1 MYRRKGRILA
11 GLLAMVLV
19 FTSGGVSVLAD
30 ETDDQVYTAGLCEH
44 HQEHTADCGYDEAT
58 GTPCTYECDIC
69 GSDASDGEKTD
80 QNGSGQNTG
89 SEDGENT
96 EDTSEDTTSGG
107 AATAGDT
114 ADKTGTDET
123 ANAAMITDWSWIDED
138 GILQEND
145 GVWGIGVPGA
155 SEDDP
160 LTQDALLEML
170 PKQINA
176 TLSDGSDVT
185 IDLTWDLSAIPE
197 EGVWNGEYTVSASV
211 DKTYSVS
218 KDISAFRVIV
228 TAGGSENYAASPDN
242 LANGRVEGIS
252 PQGTTINVFD
262 YWQTDDAEPAGDYES
277 DRDHGINKNT
287 VLKFGSGMATSSGD
301 NATKDNVNAYTS
313 SEQVRQGIVNQT
325 LTDGYPS
332 LSNAVD
338 DSQSSLDYLFSP
350 SVAHEGKASYRDADG
365 LLQVD
370 DEGYFYYDSIKTFAE
385 LDRETADFTL
395 YEGNYY
401 SRKNKDKLGDGEVG
415 GAVAAYG
422 TSPDGQ
428 FFPFNPAS
436 EVYKNAEE
444 GNGISLDPDK
454 KSNTM
459 QHYFG
464 LTMSTRFVQQD
475 GGYTDSTRNTAVT
488 YEFSGDDDV
497 WVFIDGVL
505 VADLGGIHDRA
516 SLKIDFSTGKIVI
529 NEGTNHVKTST
540 LHQQFSNAR
549 KQNSTKWSEDNS
561 DTFADGTYHTLNFYY
576 LERGGSDSNM
586 SLKFN
591 LVSIP
596 ASGIIKVDQAGNY
609 IRGAEFVLYK
619 ADEDYQYNEETDAVC
634 RGTTDSNGELIFT
647 KINDAGSEEP
657 VSLGEL
663 YSQKIYNLVLAEEMT
678 PAGYR
683 SSGEMHIRL
692 ARSAGEEVFALSEN
706 QWDTGAY
713 ASGNVRVQADAE
725 LTVNKG
731 GGTDKVDAGAG
742 TLFAVVLKRQDM
754 ETNIDVASNWR
765 AVYGD
770 PLSGWHV
777 AESADESGGNDTLAG
792 IITAA
797 QEDQHIFTLQ
807 QSGSYEVDIND
818 LPGDI
823 ETYYY
828 VISGGDEEKN
838 TKAEY
843 TVGYYFT
850 EADSLA
856 GATVDNTYRVVSQDF
871 DRIFSVNLYVPN
883 IQNNLYV
890 QKLDENGQPV
900 SAGADGSGS
909 ATFTLYL
916 QDGVTIKNDGTY
928 TVAERTQSYSV
939 DTSDMKTPLPLT
951 GGAMFTRIPNGT
963 YYLIETKAPEGY
975 EKSSEIIPVVVDN
988 TGIYADAG
996 GAGDDVSV
1004 QRGVGSIV
1012 HSMIQFAT
1020 DDDIDA
1026 TLHNIKADLY
1036 TAPSA
1041 SGIPSDENGWGKVNN
1056 EGQELHLQFQE
1067 DSETLNYRVESDS
1080 SYGYFT
1086 IDEGWSK
1093 LKIYQCLTHYETDSP
1108 RTDLDNQ
1115 ELTDLFSGTVVVQ
1128 VRNTRTGNLKISKD
1142 VVNNTGLDGTQT
1154 EFEFTLTGS
1163 VNRNPLNKT
1172 YNAVRTAEGSI
1183 STEAVVF
1190 NAGKAEITLEDR
1202 ESIKIQGLPTGAEI
1216 KIVEE
1221 TYPDYKTTYV
1231 IGTGQAVEKNDAE
1244 VTIPGN
1250 SSDVEVTYTNTYHVE
1265 GSFTFTKTGTAE
1277 DGNSPGPLEGA
1288 TFAVYRLICTTPDA
1302 EGHDHEN
1309 QLISIEDPETG
1320 EVAAEDEGCWE
1331 LVGAPTT
1338 SGTDGVITISGIP
1351 VIENTEYRLAELQAP
1366 PGFTV
1371 PTGQWKLYYD
1381 PADKVFK
1388 PKSGTGNEASIGN
1401 PPAIEKIETGD
1412 EITYQI
1418 MNYRPGELPFSGNT
1432 GIRMFLMIG
1441 GMLMILG
1448 TAGGTGWYLYHRKP
1462 AAVSRHRR
1470 RHRR

>member
-30 ETDDQVYTAGLCEH
+30 ETDDRAYTAGLCEH
-44 HQEHTADCGYDEAT
+44 HPEHTDDCGYDEAT

-69 GSDASDGEKTD
+69 GNDASEGEKTD

-89 SEDGENT
+89 SEDGQNT
-96 EDTSEDTTSGG
+96 EDTLEDTTSGG

-123 ANAAMITDWSWIDED
+123 DNAAMITDWSWIDED

-145 GVWGIGVPGA
+145 GVWEIGVPGA
-155 SEDDP
+155 SEDNP

-170 PKQINA
+170 PEQINA
-176 TLSDGSDVT
+176 TLSDGSEVT
-185 IDLTWDLSAIPE
+185 VDLTWDLSEIPE
-197 EGVWNGEYTVSASV
+197 EGVWSGEYTVSANV
-211 DKTYSVS
+211 DGTYSVS
-218 KDISAFRVIV
+218 EDVSALQVTV
-228 TAGGSENYAASPDN
+228 TAGGGENYASEAN

-262 YWQTDDAEPAGDYES
+262 YWQTDDADPAGDYES

-301 NATKDNVNAYTS
+301 NATKENVNAYTS
-313 SEQVRQGIVNQT
+313 SEQVRQGIVNRS

-332 LSNAVD
+332 LSDAVD
-338 DSQSSLDYLFSP
+338 DSRSSLEYLFSP
-350 SVAHEGKASYRDADG
+350 SVAHEGKASYRDAEG

-370 DEGYFYYDSIKTFAE
+370 DEGYYYYDSIKTFAE
-385 LDRETADFTL
+385 LDRETAKFTL

-401 SRKNKDKLGDGEVG
+401 SQKNEGKLGDGKVG
-415 GAVAAYG
+415 GAVAAAG
-422 TSPDGQ
+422 SSPDGQ
-428 FFPFNPAS
+428 FFPFASAS
-436 EVYKNAEE
+436 EVYKDAED
-444 GNGISLDPDK
+444 GNGISLNPDMNSK
-454 KSNTM
+454 NATI

-475 GGYTDSTRNTAVT
+475 GGFTDNTQKTAVT

-505 VADLGGIHDRA
+505 VADLGGIHDRS
-516 SLKIDFSTGKIVI
+516 SLKIDFSTGEIVI
-529 NEGTNHVKTST
+529 NEGKGQYEKTST
-540 LHQQFSNAR
+540 LHKQFNDAGKES
-549 KQNSTKWSEDNS
+549 STKWSEDDP

-609 IRGAEFVLYK
+609 ISGAEFVLYEAN
-619 ADEDYQYNEETDAVC
+619 ADYEYNKDDVVC
-634 RGTTDSNGELIFT
+634 RGRTDSNGELIFT
-647 KINDAGSEEP
+647 KINDVGAEEP

-663 YSQKIYNLVLAEEMT
+663 YTQGIDNLVLAEETT

-683 SSGEMHIRL
+683 SFGEMHIRL
-692 ARSAGEEVFALSEN
+692 AQSEGGEVFALSEN

-725 LTVNKG
+725 LTVNKNG
-731 GGTDKVDAGAG
+731 ETKKVDAATG
-742 TLFAVVLKRQDM
+742 TLFAVVLQRQD
-754 ETNIDVASNWR
+754 TTKPINDASNWR

-777 AESADESGGNDTLAG
+777 VESSDGSGGNDTLAG

-797 QEDQHIFTLQ
+797 KENPHIFTLQ
-807 QSGSYEVDIND
+807 QSGSYDVDIND

-828 VISGGDEEKN
+828 VISGDTEKN
-838 TKAEY
+838 AKTKY

-850 EADSLA
+850 KADSLS
-856 GATVDNTYRVVSQDF
+856 GATVENTYRVDSEEF

-890 QKLDENGQPV
+890 QKLDKNGQPV

-909 ATFTLYL
+909 ATFTLYS
-916 QDGVTIKNDGTY
+916 QTGVTIHKDGTY
-928 TVAERTQSYSV
+928 TVAEGTQSYSAA
-939 DTSDMKTPLPLT
+939 TSDMTTPLPLT

-996 GAGDDVSV
+996 RAKDDVSV

-1020 DDDIDA
+1020 NDDIDA

-1036 TAPSA
+1036 TAA
-1041 SGIPSDENGWGKVNN
+1041 SGSGLPTDESGWKSTTENA
-1056 EGQELHLQFQE
+1056 LHLQFQE
-1067 DSETLNYRVESDS
+1067 GAETLNYREEDD

-1093 LKIYQCLTHYETDSP
+1093 LKIYQCLDHNNTGSP
-1108 RTDLDNQ
+1108 REELEDDQ
-1115 ELTDLFSGTVVVQ
+1115 ELTNLFSGTVVVQ
-1128 VRNTRTGNLKISKD
+1128 VRNTSTGNLKISKD

-1154 EFEFTLTGS
+1154 EFKFTLTGS
-1163 VNRNPLNKT
+1163 VNRNPLNRT
-1172 YNAVRTAEGSI
+1172 YNAVRTADGST
-1183 STEAVVF
+1183 SAEAVVF

-1202 ESIKIQGLPTGAEI
+1202 ESIEIQGLPTDTKIG
-1216 KIVEE
+1216 IVEE

-1231 IGTGQAVEKNDAE
+1231 IGTGQPAEGNGAE
-1244 VTIPGN
+1244 VIIPGN
-1250 SSDVEVTYTNTYHVE
+1250 SSGVEVTYTNTYHVE

-1277 DGNSPGPLEGA
+1277 EGSSPGPLEGA
-1288 TFAVYRLICTTPDA
+1288 TFAVYRLICTTPNE
-1302 EGHDHEN
+1302 EGHDHKN
-1309 QLISIEDPETG
+1309 QLISIADPDKGT
-1320 EVAAEDEGCWE
+1320 VAAEDEGCWE
-1331 LVGAPTT
+1331 LVGTPMT
-1338 SGTDGVITISGIP
+1338 SRPDGVITISGIP

-1381 PADKVFK
+1381 SADKVFK
-1388 PKSGTGNEASIGN
+1388 PKSGTGNDASIGN
-1401 PPAIEKIETGD
+1401 PPAIEEDETSGTIKYKIR
-1412 EITYQI
+1412 
-1418 MNYRPGELPFSGNT
+1418 NYRPGELPFSGNT
-1432 GIRMFLMIG
+1432 GIRMFLIIG
-1441 GMLMILG
+1441 GALMLCG
-1448 TAGGTGWYLYHRKP
+1448 AAGGTGWYLYQRKAP
-1462 AAVSRHRR
+1462 AARR
-1470 RHRR
+1470 RRKR

>member
-1 MYRRKGRILA
+1 MRMRQMIGLIRPDSASIIRNIQMIAAMMKRQGLRAHMNVISAAVMLLMGRRR
-11 GLLAMVLV
+11 
-19 FTSGGVSVLAD
+19 TRTVSVRIQ
-30 ETDDQVYTAGLCEH
+30 DQKM
-44 HQEHTADCGYDEAT
+44 D
-58 GTPCTYECDIC
+58 
-69 GSDASDGEKTD
+69 K
-80 QNGSGQNTG
+80 
-89 SEDGENT
+89 NT

-155 SEDDP
+155 SEDNP

-197 EGVWNGEYTVSASV
+197 EGVWSGEYTVSANV
-211 DKTYSVS
+211 DGTYSVS
-218 KDISAFRVIV
+218 EDMSALQVTV
-228 TAGGSENYAASPDN
+228 TAGGGENYASEAN
-242 LANGRVEGIS
+242 LANGRVDGIS

-262 YWQTDDAEPAGDYES
+262 YWQTDDTEPAGDYES

-287 VLKFGSGMATSSGD
+287 VLKFGSGMGETAGDGAT
-301 NATKDNVNAYTS
+301 NNNVNEYTK
-313 SEQVRQGIVNQT
+313 SEQVRQGIVNRT

-332 LSNAVD
+332 LSDAVD
-338 DSQSSLDYLFSP
+338 ASQSSLDYLFSP
-350 SVAHEGKASYRDADG
+350 SVAHEGKASYRDAEG

-401 SRKNKDKLGDGEVG
+401 SQKNKDKLGDGEVG

-444 GNGISLDPDK
+444 GNGISLDPYK

-475 GGYTDSTRNTAVT
+475 GGYTDSTKDTAVT

-516 SLKIDFSTGKIVI
+516 SLKIDFSNGDIVI
-529 NEGTNHVKTST
+529 NQGTGHVKTST
-540 LHQQFSNAR
+540 LLDQFEAAEKES
-549 KQNSTKWSEDNS
+549 STSWSGN
-561 DTFADGTYHTLNFYY
+561 TFADGTYHTLNFYY

-609 IRGAEFVLYK
+609 IPGAEFVLYEAN
-619 ADEDYQYNEETDAVC
+619 ADYKYNKDDVVCSGRTDI
-634 RGTTDSNGELIFT
+634 NGELIFT
-647 KINDAGSEEP
+647 QINDAGAEVP

-663 YSQKIYNLVLAEEMT
+663 YTTQGIHNLVLAEETT

-683 SSGEMHIRL
+683 SFGEMHIRL
-692 ARSAGEEVFALSEN
+692 AQSEGGAVFALSEN
-706 QWDTGAY
+706 QWDSGAY
-713 ASGNVRVQADAE
+713 ASGNVRVQAKAQ
-725 LTVNKG
+725 LTLNKN
-731 GGTDKVDAGAG
+731 GGTETVDAATG
-742 TLFAVVLKRQDM
+742 TLFAVVLQRQDTTKPIND
-754 ETNIDVASNWR
+754 ESNWR

-777 AESADESGGNDTLAG
+777 VESSDGSGGNDTLAG

-797 QEDQHIFTLQ
+797 KENPHIFTLQ
-807 QSGSYEVDIND
+807 QSGRYDVDIND

-828 VISGGDEEKN
+828 VISGDAEKN
-838 TKAEY
+838 AKTKY

-850 EADSLA
+850 QADSLSK
-856 GATVDNTYRVVSQDF
+856 ATVDNTYRVDSEDF

-890 QKLDENGQPV
+890 QKLDKNGQPV

-909 ATFTLYL
+909 ATFTLYS
-916 QDGVTIKNDGTY
+916 QDDVTIHEDGTY
-928 TVAERTQSYSV
+928 TVAERTQSYSAA
-939 DTSDMKTPLPLT
+939 TSDMTTPLPLT
-951 GGAMFTRIPNGT
+951 GGAMFTRIPNGE

-975 EKSSEIIPVVVDN
+975 KKSTNIVQVIVNN
-988 TGIYADAG
+988 TGVYANAG
-996 GAGDDVSV
+996 KAEDDITV

-1036 TAPSA
+1036 TAA
-1041 SGIPSDENGWGKVNN
+1041 SGSGLPTDESGWKSTK
-1056 EGQELHLQFQE
+1056 EEKLHLRFQKGA
-1067 DSETLNYRVESDS
+1067 ETLNYRKEDD

-1093 LKIYQCLTHYETDSP
+1093 LKIYQCWDHNKTESP
-1108 RTDLDNQ
+1108 KEQLEADQ
-1115 ELTDLFSGTVVVQ
+1115 ELTNLFSGTVVVQ
-1128 VRNTRTGNLKISKD
+1128 VRNTSTGNLKISKD
-1142 VVNNTGLDGTQT
+1142 VVNNTGLEGTQT
-1154 EFEFTLTGS
+1154 KFKFTLTGS
-1163 VNRNPLNKT
+1163 VNVNPLNKT
-1172 YNAVRTAEGSI
+1172 YNAVRTADGST
-1183 STEAVVF
+1183 STETVTVVF
-1190 NAGKAEITLEDR
+1190 NAGEAEITLEDG
-1202 ESIKIQGLPTGAEI
+1202 ESIEIQGLPTNTEI
-1216 KIVEE
+1216 EIVEE

-1231 IGTGQAVEKNDAE
+1231 IGTGQPAEGNDAD

-1277 DGNSPGPLEGA
+1277 EGSSQGPLEGA

-1302 EGHDHEN
+1302 EGHDHKD
-1309 QLISIEDPETG
+1309 QLISIADPETG
-1320 EVAAEDEGCWE
+1320 AVAGEDKGCWE
-1331 LVGAPTT
+1331 LVGTPMT
-1338 SGTDGVITISGIP
+1338 SGPDGVITISGIP

-1388 PKSGTGNEASIGN
+1388 PKSGTGNDASIGN
-1401 PPAIEKIETGD
+1401 PPAIEEDKTSGTIEYKIR
-1412 EITYQI
+1412 
-1418 MNYRPGELPFSGNT
+1418 NYRPGELPFSGNT
-1432 GIRMFLMIG
+1432 GIRMFLIIG
-1441 GMLMILG
+1441 GALMLCG
-1448 TAGGTGWYLYHRKP
+1448 AAGGTGWYLYQRKAP
-1462 AAVSRHRR
+1462 AARR
-1470 RHRR
+1470 RRKR

>member
-1 MYRRKGRILA
+1 MYRRKGCILA
-11 GLLAMVLV
+11 GLLAMALV

-30 ETDDQVYTAGLCEH
+30 ETDDRAYTAGLCEH
-44 HQEHTADCGYDEAT
+44 HPEHTDDCGYDEAA

-89 SEDGENT
+89 SEDGQNT

-107 AATAGDT
+107 AATAGD
-114 ADKTGTDET
+114 T

-155 SEDDP
+155 SEDNP

-197 EGVWNGEYTVSASV
+197 EGVWSGEYTVSANV
-211 DKTYSVS
+211 DGTYSVS
-218 KDISAFRVIV
+218 EDMSALQVTV
-228 TAGGSENYAASPDN
+228 TAGGGENYASEAN
-242 LANGRVEGIS
+242 LANGRVDGIS

-262 YWQTDDAEPAGDYES
+262 YWQTDDADPAGDDEL

-287 VLKFGSGMATSSGD
+287 VLKFGSGMGETAGDSATD
-301 NATKDNVNAYTS
+301 NNVNDYTQ
-313 SEQVRQGIVNQT
+313 SEQVRQGIVNRT

-332 LSNAVD
+332 LSDKVD
-338 DSQSSLDYLFSP
+338 DSQSSLEYLFSP
-350 SVAHEGKASYRDADG
+350 SVAHEGKASYRDAEG

-385 LDRETADFTL
+385 LDRETAKFTL

-401 SRKNKDKLGDGEVG
+401 SQTNEDKLGDEEVG
-415 GAVAAYG
+415 GAVAAAG

-428 FFPFNPAS
+428 FFPFASAS
-436 EVYKNAEE
+436 EVYKDAED
-444 GNGISLDPDK
+444 GNGISLNPHIDSK
-454 KSNTM
+454 NATI

-475 GGYTDSTRNTAVT
+475 GGYTDSTKDTAVT

-516 SLKIDFSTGKIVI
+516 SLKIDFSTGEIVI

-540 LHQQFSNAR
+540 LHQQFSNAG
-549 KQNSTKWSEDNS
+549 KESSTKWSEDNQN
-561 DTFADGTYHTLNFYY
+561 TFADGTYHTLNFYY
-576 LERGGSDSNM
+576 LERGGTDSNM

-591 LVSIP
+591 LVSVP

-609 IRGAEFVLYK
+609 IPGAEFVLYK
-619 ADEDYQYNEETDAVC
+619 ADEHYQYNEDTDAVC

-647 KINDAGSEEP
+647 KINDAGAEVP

-663 YSQKIYNLVLAEEMT
+663 YTTQGIHNLVLAEETT

-683 SSGEMHIRL
+683 SFGEMHIRL
-692 ARSAGEEVFALSEN
+692 AQSAGGEVFALSEN

-713 ASGNVRVQADAE
+713 ASGNVRVWADAE
-725 LTVNKG
+725 LTVNKS
-731 GGTDKVDAGAG
+731 GGTATVNTADG
-742 TLFAVVLKRQDM
+742 TLFAVVLQRQD
-754 ETNIDVASNWR
+754 TTKPINDASNWR

-777 AESADESGGNDTLAG
+777 VESSDGSGGNDTLAG

-797 QEDQHIFTLQ
+797 KENPHIFTLQ
-807 QSGSYEVDIND
+807 QSGSYDVDIND

-828 VISGGDEEKN
+828 VISGDKN
-838 TKAEY
+838 AKTEY

-850 EADSLA
+850 EAESLS
-856 GATVDNTYRVVSQDF
+856 GATVGNTYRVDSEDF
-871 DRIFSVNLYVPN
+871 ERIFSVNLYVPN

-909 ATFTLYL
+909 ATFTLYS
-916 QDGVTIKNDGTY
+916 QDDVTKHEDGTY

-939 DTSDMKTPLPLT
+939 DTSDMTTPLPLT
-951 GGAMFTRIPNGT
+951 GGAMFTRIPNGA
-963 YYLIETKAPEGY
+963 YYLIETRAPEGY

-1020 DDDIDA
+1020 NDDIDA

-1036 TAPSA
+1036 TADSGSGLPTDESGWKSA
-1041 SGIPSDENGWGKVNN
+1041 TEEK
-1056 EGQELHLQFQE
+1056 LHLRFQE
-1067 DSETLNYRVESDS
+1067 GADTLNYREEDD

-1093 LKIYQCLTHYETDSP
+1093 LKIYQCLYHNNTESP
-1108 RTDLDNQ
+1108 KEELEKDQ
-1115 ELTDLFSGTVVVQ
+1115 ELTNLFSGTVVVQ
-1128 VRNTRTGNLKISKD
+1128 VRNTSTGNLKISKD
-1142 VVNNTGLDGTQT
+1142 VVNNTGLEGTQT
-1154 EFEFTLTGS
+1154 EFKFTLTGR
-1163 VNRNPLNKT
+1163 VNGNQLNKT
-1172 YNAVRTAEGSI
+1172 YNAVRTADGST
-1183 STEAVVF
+1183 STETVTVVF
-1190 NAGKAEITLEDR
+1190 NAGKAEITLEDGK
-1202 ESIKIQGLPTGAEI
+1202 SIEIQGLPTGAGIE
-1216 KIVEE
+1216 IVED
-1221 TYPDYKTTYV
+1221 TYQDYKTTYV
-1231 IGTGQAVEKNDAE
+1231 IGNGQPAERNDAD
-1244 VTIPGN
+1244 VAITGD
-1250 SSDVEVTYTNTYHVE
+1250 SDVEVTYTNTYHVE

-1277 DGNSPGPLEGA
+1277 EGSSPGPLEGA

-1302 EGHDHEN
+1302 EGHDHKD
-1309 QLISIEDPETG
+1309 QLISIADPETG
-1320 EVAAEDEGCWE
+1320 AVAGEDKGCWE
-1331 LVGAPTT
+1331 LVGTPMT
-1338 SGTDGVITISGIP
+1338 SGTNGVITISGIP
-1351 VIENTEYRLAELQAP
+1351 VIENTEYRLAELQVP

-1381 PADKVFK
+1381 PANKVFK
-1388 PKSGTGNEASIGN
+1388 PKSGTGNDASIGN
-1401 PPAIEKIETGD
+1401 PPAIEEYKTSGTIEYKIR
-1412 EITYQI
+1412 
-1418 MNYRPGELPFSGNT
+1418 NYRPGELPFSGNT
-1432 GIRMFLMIG
+1432 GIRMFLIIG
-1441 GMLMILG
+1441 GALMLCG
-1448 TAGGTGWYLYHRKP
+1448 AAGGTGWYLYQRKAP
-1462 AAVSRHRR
+1462 AARR
-1470 RHRR
+1470 RRKR

>member
-30 ETDDQVYTAGLCEH
+30 ETDDRAYTAGLCEH
-44 HQEHTADCGYDEAT
+44 HPEHTDDCGYDEAT

-69 GSDASDGEKTD
+69 GNDASEGEKTD

-89 SEDGENT
+89 SEDGQNT
-96 EDTSEDTTSGG
+96 EDTLEDTTSGG

-123 ANAAMITDWSWIDED
+123 DNAAMITDWSWIDED

-197 EGVWNGEYTVSASV
+197 EGVWSGDYTVSANV
-211 DKTYSVS
+211 DGTYSVS
-218 KDISAFRVIV
+218 EDVPALQVTV
-228 TAGGSENYAASPDN
+228 TAGGGENYASEDN

-262 YWQTDDAEPAGDYES
+262 YWQTDNAEPAGDYES

-287 VLKFGSGMATSSGD
+287 VLKFGSGMGQSSGGI
-301 NATKDNVNAYTS
+301 ATDRNVNDYTL
-313 SEQVRQGIVNQT
+313 SEQVRQGIVNRT

-338 DSQSSLDYLFSP
+338 DSQSSLEYLFSP
-350 SVAHEGKASYRDADG
+350 SVAHEGKASYRDAEG

-370 DEGYFYYDSIKTFAE
+370 DEGYYYYDSIKTFAE
-385 LDRETADFTL
+385 LDRETAKFTL

-401 SRKNKDKLGDGEVG
+401 SQKNKDKLGDGEVG
-415 GAVAAYG
+415 GAVAAG
-422 TSPDGQ
+422 GNSPDGQ
-428 FFPFNPAS
+428 FFPFASAS
-436 EVYKNAEE
+436 EVYEDAQD
-444 GNGISLDPDK
+444 GISLNPK
-454 KSNTM
+454 INSKLQTM

-516 SLKIDFSTGKIVI
+516 SLKIDFSTGEIVI
-529 NEGTNHVKTST
+529 NQGTGHVKTST
-540 LHQQFSNAR
+540 LLAQFEAAR
-549 KQNSTKWSEDNS
+549 KESSTSWSGN
-561 DTFADGTYHTLNFYY
+561 TFADGTYHTLNFYY

-619 ADEDYQYNEETDAVC
+619 ADEHYQYNEDTDAVC

-663 YSQKIYNLVLAEEMT
+663 YSQKIYNLVLAEETT

-683 SSGEMHIRL
+683 SFGEMHIRL
-692 ARSAGEEVFALSEN
+692 AQSEGGEVFALSEN

-713 ASGNVRVQADAE
+713 ASGNVRVQADAQ
-725 LTVNKG
+725 LTVNKSG
-731 GGTDKVDAGAG
+731 VTETVNTADG
-742 TLFAVVLKRQDM
+742 TLFAVVLQRQD
-754 ETNIDVASNWR
+754 TNQPINDASNWR

-777 AESADESGGNDTLAG
+777 VESSDGSGGNDTLAG

-797 QEDQHIFTLQ
+797 KENPHIFTLQ
-807 QSGSYEVDIND
+807 QSGSYDVDIND

-828 VISGGDEEKN
+828 VISGDTEKN
-838 TKAEY
+838 AKTKY

-850 EADSLA
+850 KADSLS
-856 GATVDNTYRVVSQDF
+856 GATVENTYRVDSEEF

-909 ATFTLYL
+909 ATFTLYARA
-916 QDGVTIKNDGTY
+916 GVTIKNDGSYEVEPGTVSY
-928 TVAERTQSYSV
+928 TET
-939 DTSDMKTPLPLT
+939 TSDMTTPLPLT

-975 EKSSEIIPVVVDN
+975 EKSSEIIPVVVNN

-1020 DDDIDA
+1020 NDDIDA

-1036 TAPSA
+1036 TAD
-1041 SGIPSDENGWGKVNN
+1041 SGSGLPTDESGWNGAT
-1056 EGQELHLQFQE
+1056 EEELHLQFQE
-1067 DSETLNYRVESDS
+1067 GAETLNYREEDD

-1093 LKIYQCLTHYETDSP
+1093 LKIYQCLYHNKTGSP
-1108 RTDLDNQ
+1108 REELEDDQ
-1115 ELTDLFSGTVVVQ
+1115 ELTNLFSGTVVVQ
-1128 VRNTRTGNLKISKD
+1128 VRNTSTGNLKISKD
-1142 VVNNTGLDGTQT
+1142 VVNNTGLEGTQT
-1154 EFEFTLTGS
+1154 EFKFTLTGS
-1163 VNRNPLNKT
+1163 VKENPLNRT
-1172 YNAVRTAEGSI
+1172 YNAVRTADEST
-1183 STEAVVF
+1183 STETVVF
-1190 NAGKAEITLEDR
+1190 KDGKAEITLEDGK
-1202 ESIKIQGLPTGAEI
+1202 SIEIQGLPTGAEI
-1216 KIVEE
+1216 VIVED
-1221 TYPDYKTTYV
+1221 TYQDYKTTYV
-1231 IGTGQAVEKNDAE
+1231 IGTGQPAKGNDAE
-1244 VTIPGN
+1244 VTIPGD

-1277 DGNSPGPLEGA
+1277 EGSSPGPLGGA
-1288 TFAVYRLICTTPDA
+1288 KFAVYRLICTTPGA

-1309 QLISIEDPETG
+1309 QLISIENPATG
-1320 EVAAEDEGCWE
+1320 EVAGEDKGCWE
-1331 LVGAPTT
+1331 LVGTPMT
-1338 SGTDGVITISGIP
+1338 SGQDGVITISGIP

-1381 PADKVFK
+1381 SADKVFK
-1388 PKSGTGNEASIGN
+1388 PKSGTGNDASIGN
-1401 PPAIEKIETGD
+1401 PPAIEEDETSGTIKYKIR
-1412 EITYQI
+1412 
-1418 MNYRPGELPFSGNT
+1418 NYRPGELPFSGNT
-1432 GIRMFLMIG
+1432 GIRMFLIIG
-1441 GMLMILG
+1441 GALMLCG
-1448 TAGGTGWYLYHRKP
+1448 AAGGTGWYLYQRKAP
-1462 AAVSRHRR
+1462 AARR
-1470 RHRR
+1470 RRKR

>member
-30 ETDDQVYTAGLCEH
+30 ETDDQAYTAGLCEH
-44 HQEHTADCGYDEAT
+44 HPEHTDDCGYDEAA

-262 YWQTDDAEPAGDYES
+262 YWQTDATEPDGDYNG
-277 DRDHGINKNT
+277 DRNHGINT
-287 VLKFGSGMATSSGD
+287 GTPFKFGASMGEDQTGTTTPENM
-301 NATKDNVNAYTS
+301 NYWTKSVD
-313 SEQVRQGIVNQT
+313 VRRGIVNNT
-325 LTDGYPS
+325 LTDGYPT
-332 LSNAVD
+332 LSNTVAGD
-338 DSQSSLDYLFSP
+338 GKSLDYLFDP
-350 SVAHEGKASYRDADG
+350 TVPHVGKASYSDAEG

-370 DEGYFYYDSIKTFAE
+370 EEGYFYYDSIKNFAE
-385 LDRETADFTL
+385 FDRNTHQFTL
-395 YEGNYY
+395 YEGKYISEDN
-401 SRKNKDKLGDGEVG
+401 REQLGDPYVG
-415 GAVAAYG
+415 GAVKATGA
-422 TSPDGQ
+422 SPDGQ
-428 FFPFNPAS
+428 FFPFVSAADVYTDTDDGKIALNP
-436 EVYKNAEE
+436 EVQS
-444 GNGISLDPDK
+444 G
-454 KSNTM
+454 TRT
-459 QHYFG
+459 HYFG
-464 LTMSTRFVQQD
+464 LTMSTRFIQQD
-475 GGYTDSTRNTAVT
+475 GGHTDDNVPVT

-516 SLKIDFSTGKIVI
+516 SMKIDFSTGAIVI
-529 NEGTNHVKTST
+529 NEGTDYAKSST
-540 LHQQFSNAR
+540 LFAQFEAAGR
-549 KQNSTKWSEDNS
+549 KGSTSWNGN
-561 DTFADGTYHTLNFYY
+561 TFADRTYHTLNFFY
-576 LERGGSDSNM
+576 LERGATDSNM

-591 LVSIP
+591 LVTVP
-596 ASGIIKVDQAGNY
+596 ESGIIKVDQAGNY
-609 IRGAEFVLYK
+609 VPGATFVLYK
-619 ADEDYQYNEETDAVC
+619 ANADYEYNSEDVVC

-663 YSQKIYNLVLAEEMT
+663 YSQKIYNLVLAEETT

-692 ARSAGEEVFALSEN
+692 AQSAGEEVFALSEN

-713 ASGNVRVQADAE
+713 ASGNVRVQAKAQ
-725 LTVNKG
+725 LTLNKN
-731 GGTDKVDAGAG
+731 GGTETVDAAEG
-742 TLFAVVLKRQDM
+742 TLFAVVLQRQD
-754 ETNIDVASNWR
+754 TTQPIDAASNWR

-777 AESADESGGNDTLAG
+777 VESSDGSGGNDTLVG

-797 QEDQHIFTLQ
+797 KENPHIFKLQ
-807 QSGSYEVDIND
+807 QSGSYDVDIND

-828 VISGGDEEKN
+828 VISGDKN
-838 TKAEY
+838 AKTEY

-856 GATVDNTYRVVSQDF
+856 GATVDNTYRVVSQGF

-890 QKLDENGQPV
+890 QKLDEYGQPV

-1020 DDDIDA
+1020 NDDIDA

-1036 TAPSA
+1036 TAD
-1041 SGIPSDENGWGKVNN
+1041 SGSGLPTDESGWKSTR
-1056 EGQELHLQFQE
+1056 EEKLHLRFQE
-1067 DSETLNYRVESDS
+1067 GADTLNYREEDDS
-1080 SYGYFT
+1080 YRYFT

-1093 LKIYQCLTHYETDSP
+1093 LKIYQCLDHNKTESP
-1108 RTDLDNQ
+1108 KEELEKDQ
-1115 ELTDLFSGTVVVQ
+1115 ELTNLFSGTVVVQ
-1128 VRNTRTGNLKISKD
+1128 VRNTSTGNLKISKD
-1142 VVNNTGLDGTQT
+1142 VVNNTGLEGTQT
-1154 EFEFTLTGS
+1154 EFKFTLTGS
-1163 VNRNPLNKT
+1163 VNEKPLNKT
-1172 YNAVRTAEGSI
+1172 YNAVRTAADGST
-1183 STEAVVF
+1183 STETVTVVF

-1231 IGTGQAVEKNDAE
+1231 IGTGQPAEGNDAD
-1244 VTIPGN
+1244 VAITGD
-1250 SSDVEVTYTNTYHVE
+1250 SDVGVTYTNTYHVE

-1277 DGNSPGPLEGA
+1277 EGSSPGPLEGA
-1288 TFAVYRLICTTPDA
+1288 TFAVYRLICTTPNA

-1309 QLISIEDPETG
+1309 QLISIEDSKTG
-1320 EVAAEDEGCWE
+1320 AVAAEDEGCWE
-1331 LVGAPTT
+1331 LVDKPVT
-1338 SGTDGVITISGIP
+1338 SESGGVIKISDIP

-1366 PGFTV
+1366 LGFTV

-1388 PKSGTGNEASIGN
+1388 PKSGTGNDASIGN
-1401 PPAIEKIETGD
+1401 PPAIEEDKTSGTIEYKIR
-1412 EITYQI
+1412 
-1418 MNYRPGELPFSGNT
+1418 NYRPGELPFSGNT
-1432 GIRMFLMIG
+1432 GIRMFLIIG
-1441 GMLMILG
+1441 GALMLCG
-1448 TAGGTGWYLYHRKP
+1448 AAGGTGWYLYQRKAPP
-1462 AAVSRHRR
+1462 ARR
-1470 RHRR
+1470 RRKR

>member
-11 GLLAMVLV
+11 GLLAMALV

-30 ETDDQVYTAGLCEH
+30 ETDDQAYTAGFCEH
-44 HQEHTADCGYDEAT
+44 HPEHTDDCGYDEAA

-89 SEDGENT
+89 SEDGQNT

-155 SEDDP
+155 SEDNP

-197 EGVWNGEYTVSASV
+197 KGVWSGEYTVSANV
-211 DKTYSVS
+211 DGTYSVS
-218 KDISAFRVIV
+218 EDVPALQVTV
-228 TAGGSENYAASPDN
+228 TAGGGENYASADN

-252 PQGTTINVFD
+252 PQGMTINVFD
-262 YWQTDDAEPAGDYES
+262 YWQTDDADPAGDDES
-277 DRDHGINKNT
+277 NRDRGINKKT
-287 VLKFGSGMATSSGD
+287 VLKFGSGIGETAGEFAT
-301 NATKDNVNAYTS
+301 ADNVNHYTRS
-313 SEQVRQGIVNQT
+313 VQVRQGIVNRT

-332 LSNAVD
+332 LSDKVD
-338 DSQSSLDYLFSP
+338 DSQSSLEYLFSP
-350 SVAHEGKASYRDADG
+350 SVAHKGKASYRDAEG

-370 DEGYFYYDSIKTFAE
+370 DKGYFYYDSIKTFAE
-385 LDRETADFTL
+385 LDRETAKFTL

-401 SRKNKDKLGDGEVG
+401 SQNNEGKLEDGKVG
-415 GAVAAYG
+415 GAVAAAG
-422 TSPDGQ
+422 SSPDGQ
-428 FFPFNPAS
+428 FFPFASAS
-436 EVYKNAEE
+436 EVYKDAED
-444 GNGISLDPDK
+444 GNGISLNPDIDSK
-454 KSNTM
+454 NATI

-475 GGYTDSTRNTAVT
+475 GGYTDSTKSTAVT
-488 YEFSGDDDV
+488 YEFSGDDDM

-516 SLKIDFSTGKIVI
+516 SLKIDFSNGDIVI
-529 NEGTNHVKTST
+529 NQDTEHMKTST
-540 LHQQFSNAR
+540 LYQQFKDAGKES
-549 KQNSTKWSEDNS
+549 STSWSGN
-561 DTFADGTYHTLNFYY
+561 TFADGTYHTFNFYY
-576 LERGGSDSNM
+576 LERGGTDSNM

-596 ASGIIKVDQAGNY
+596 ASGIIKVDQAGKY
-609 IRGAEFVLYK
+609 ISGAEFVLYK
-619 ADEDYQYNEETDAVC
+619 ANKYYQYDEGTDAVC
-634 RGTTDSNGELIFT
+634 SGTTDSSGELIFT
-647 KINDAGSEEP
+647 QKNDAGAEVP

-663 YSQKIYNLVLAEEMT
+663 YTKQGIKYLVLAEETT

-683 SSGEMHIRL
+683 SFGEMRIRL
-692 ARSAGEEVFALSEN
+692 AQSKEREVFALSEN
-706 QWDTGAY
+706 QWDSGAY
-713 ASGNVRVQADAE
+713 ASGNVRVQANAQ
-725 LTVNKG
+725 LTVNKNG
-731 GGTDKVDAGAG
+731 ETKPVDAATG
-742 TLFAVVLKRQDM
+742 TLFAVVLQRQNM
-754 ETNIDVASNWR
+754 TKPIDEASNWR

-777 AESADESGGNDTLAG
+777 VEASDGSGGNDTLAG

-797 QEDQHIFTLQ
+797 KENPHIFKLQ
-807 QSGSYEVDIND
+807 QSGRYDVDIND

-828 VISGGDEEKN
+828 VISDDKN
-838 TKAEY
+838 AKTKY

-850 EADSLA
+850 EEDSLSK
-856 GATVDNTYRVVSQDF
+856 ATVDNTYRVDSENF

-909 ATFTLYL
+909 ATFTLYA
-916 QDGVTIKNDGTY
+916 QAGVIIDEDGTY
-928 TVAERTQSYSV
+928 TVVEGTQSYSEA
-939 DTSDMKTPLPLT
+939 TSDMTTPLPLT
-951 GGAMFTRIPNGT
+951 GGAMFQGIPNGD
-963 YYLIETKAPEGY
+963 YYLIETEAPEGY
-975 EKSSEIIPVVVDN
+975 EKSSKIIPVVVNN

-996 GAGDDVSV
+996 GADDDVSV

-1020 DDDIDA
+1020 EDDIDA

-1036 TAPSA
+1036 TAG
-1041 SGIPSDENGWGKVNN
+1041 SGSDLPTDENGWNGATEN
-1056 EGQELHLQFQE
+1056 ELHLQFQE
-1067 DSETLNYRVESDS
+1067 GAVTLNYRKEDDS
-1080 SYGYFT
+1080 SSYDYFT

-1093 LKIYQCLTHYETDSP
+1093 LKIYQCWDHNITESPKEELETD
-1108 RTDLDNQ
+1108 Q
-1115 ELTDLFSGTVVVQ
+1115 ELTNLFSGTVVVQ
-1128 VRNTRTGNLKISKD
+1128 VRNTSTGNLKISKD
-1142 VVNNTGLDGTQT
+1142 VVNNTGLEGTQT
-1154 EFEFTLTGS
+1154 AFNFALTGS
-1163 VNRNPLNKT
+1163 VNGNPLNKT
-1172 YNAVRTAEGSI
+1172 YNAVRTAADEST
-1183 STEAVVF
+1183 STETVVF
-1190 NAGKAEITLEDR
+1190 KDGKAEITLEDGK
-1202 ESIKIQGLPTGAEI
+1202 SIEIQGLPTGAEI
-1216 KIVEE
+1216 KIVED
-1221 TYPDYKTTYV
+1221 TYQDYKTTYV
-1231 IGTGQAVEKNDAE
+1231 IGTEQPAEGNDAD

-1250 SSDVEVTYTNTYHVE
+1250 PSDVKVIYTNTYHVE

-1277 DGNSPGPLEGA
+1277 EGSIPDPLEGA
-1288 TFAVYRLICTTPDA
+1288 TFAVYRLICTTPNA
-1302 EGHDHEN
+1302 EGHDHKN
-1309 QLISIEDPETG
+1309 QLISIENPETG

-1331 LVGAPTT
+1331 LVGAPMT
-1338 SGTDGVITISGIP
+1338 SGTGGVITISGIP
-1351 VIENTEYRLAELQAP
+1351 VIKNTEYRLAELQAP

-1381 PADKVFK
+1381 SADKVFK
-1388 PKSGTGNEASIGN
+1388 PKSGTGNHASIGN
-1401 PPAIEKIETGD
+1401 PPAIEEDKTSDTIEYKIR
-1412 EITYQI
+1412 
-1418 MNYRPGELPFSGNT
+1418 NYRPGELPFSGNT
-1432 GIRMFLMIG
+1432 GIRMFLIIG
-1441 GMLMILG
+1441 GALILCG
-1448 TAGGTGWYLYHRKP
+1448 AAGSTGWYLYQRKAP
-1462 AAVSRHRR
+1462 AARR
-1470 RHRR
+1470 RRKR

>member
-30 ETDDQVYTAGLCEH
+30 ETDDQAYTAGLCEH
-44 HQEHTADCGYDEAT
+44 HPEHTADCGYDEAA
-58 GTPCTYECDIC
+58 GSPCTYECDIC
-69 GSDASDGEKTD
+69 GNDASEAEKTD
-80 QNGSGQNTG
+80 QNGSGQDTS
-89 SEDGENT
+89 SEDGQST
-96 EDTSEDTTSGG
+96 EDTSKETGSDGTSE
-107 AATAGDT
+107 AGDT
-114 ADKTGTDET
+114 ADKAGTDGSQSD
-123 ANAAMITDWSWIDED
+123 AALITDWSWIDED
-138 GILQEND
+138 GVLQEND
-145 GVWGIGVPGA
+145 GVWEIGVPGA
-155 SEDDP
+155 SEDNP

-170 PKQINA
+170 PEQIRA
-176 TLSDGSDVT
+176 VLSDGSEVT
-185 IDLTWDLSAIPE
+185 ADLTWDLSAIPA
-197 EGVWNGEYTVSASV
+197 EGVWSGDYTVSANV
-211 DKTYSVS
+211 DGTYSVS
-218 KDISAFRVIV
+218 EDVPALQVTV
-228 TAGGSENYAASPDN
+228 TAGGGENYASEDN

-262 YWQTDDAEPAGDYES
+262 YWQTDEAEPAGDYES

-287 VLKFGSGMATSSGD
+287 VLKFGAGMGQTSGD
-301 NATKDNVNAYTS
+301 IAKANNVNHYTGS
-313 SEQVRQGIVNQT
+313 VQVRQGIVNRT

-332 LSNAVD
+332 LSNEVD
-338 DSQSSLDYLFSP
+338 DSQSSLEYLFSP
-350 SVAHEGKASYRDADG
+350 SVDHEGKASYRDAEG

-385 LDRETADFTL
+385 LDRETAKFTL

-401 SRKNKDKLGDGEVG
+401 SQTNKGKLGDEEVG
-415 GAVAAYG
+415 GAVAASG

-428 FFPFNPAS
+428 FFPFASAS
-436 EVYKNAEE
+436 EVYEDAQD
-444 GNGISLDPDK
+444 GNGISLDPDI

-475 GGYTDSTRNTAVT
+475 GGFTDNTRGTPVT

-516 SLKIDFSTGKIVI
+516 SLKIDFSTGEIVI
-529 NEGTNHVKTST
+529 NEGTSHVKTST
-540 LHQQFSNAR
+540 LYQQFRDAGKES
-549 KQNSTKWSEDNS
+549 STNWSED
-561 DTFADGTYHTLNFYY
+561 DLGTFADGTYHTLNFYY
-576 LERGGSDSNM
+576 LERGATDSNM

-591 LVSIP
+591 LVSVP

-609 IRGAEFVLYK
+609 IRGAGFVLYK
-619 ADEDYQYNEETDAVC
+619 ANEHYQYNKDTDVVC

-647 KINDAGSEEP
+647 QINDAGAEVP

-663 YSQKIYNLVLAEEMT
+663 YTQGRIHNLVLAEETT

-683 SSGEMHIRL
+683 SFGEMHIRL
-692 ARSAGEEVFALSEN
+692 AQSAGGEVFALSEN

-713 ASGNVRVQADAE
+713 ASGNVRVQADAQ
-725 LTVNKG
+725 LTVNKSG
-731 GGTDKVDAGAG
+731 VTKIVNTADG
-742 TLFAVVLKRQDM
+742 TLFAVVLQRQD
-754 ETNIDVASNWR
+754 TNQPINDASNWR

-777 AESADESGGNDTLAG
+777 VESSDGSGGNDTLAG

-797 QEDQHIFTLQ
+797 KENPHIFTLQ
-807 QSGSYEVDIND
+807 QSGSYDVDIND

-828 VISGGDEEKN
+828 VISGDTEKDAK
-838 TKAEY
+838 TKY

-850 EADSLA
+850 KADSLS
-856 GATVDNTYRVVSQDF
+856 GATVENTYRVDSEEF

-909 ATFTLYL
+909 ATFTLYS
-916 QDGVTIKNDGTY
+916 QEDVKIKNDGSYEVEPGTVSY
-928 TVAERTQSYSV
+928 TET
-939 DTSDMKTPLPLT
+939 TSDMTTPLPLT

-963 YYLIETKAPEGY
+963 YYLIETEAPEGY

-996 GAGDDVSV
+996 EAGDDVSV

-1020 DDDIDA
+1020 NDDIDA

-1036 TAPSA
+1036 TDA
-1041 SGIPSDENGWGKVNN
+1041 SGSDLPTDESGWESTTENALHFQFL
-1056 EGQELHLQFQE
+1056 EGA
-1067 DSETLNYRVESDS
+1067 ETLNYRKEEDD

-1093 LKIYQCLTHYETDSP
+1093 LKIYQCLYHNNTGSP
-1108 RTDLDNQ
+1108 LEKLEADQ
-1115 ELTDLFSGTVVVQ
+1115 ELTNLFSGTVVVQ
-1128 VRNTRTGNLKISKD
+1128 VRNTSTGNLKISKD
-1142 VVNNTGLDGTQT
+1142 VVNNTGLEGTQT
-1154 EFEFTLTGS
+1154 KFKFTLTGR
-1163 VNRNPLNKT
+1163 VKENPLNRT
-1172 YNAVRTAEGSI
+1172 YNAVRTADESK
-1183 STEAVVF
+1183 STETVVF
-1190 NAGKAEITLEDR
+1190 KDGKAEITLEDG
-1202 ESIKIQGLPTGAEI
+1202 ESIEIQGLPTNTKIE
-1216 KIVEE
+1216 IVED
-1221 TYPDYKTTYV
+1221 TYQDYKTTYV
-1231 IGTGQAVEKNDAE
+1231 IGNGQPAERNDAD
-1244 VTIPGN
+1244 VTITGD
-1250 SSDVEVTYTNTYHVE
+1250 SDVGVTYTNTYHVE

-1277 DGNSPGPLEGA
+1277 EGSIPDPLEGA
-1288 TFAVYRLICTTPDA
+1288 TFAVYRLICTTPDE
-1302 EGHDHEN
+1302 EGHDHKD
-1309 QLISIEDPETG
+1309 QLISIEDPDTG
-1320 EVAAEDEGCWE
+1320 AVAEKDEDCWE
-1331 LVGAPTT
+1331 LVGTPMT
-1338 SGTDGVITISGIP
+1338 SRQDGVITISDIP

-1371 PTGQWKLYYD
+1371 PTGQWKLDYD

-1388 PKSGTGNEASIGN
+1388 PKSGTGNDASIGN
-1401 PPAIEKIETGD
+1401 PPAIEEDKPNGTIEYKIR
-1412 EITYQI
+1412 
-1418 MNYRPGELPFSGNT
+1418 NYRPGELPFSGNT
-1432 GIRMFLMIG
+1432 GIRMFLIIG
-1441 GMLMILG
+1441 GALMLCG
-1448 TAGGTGWYLYHRKP
+1448 AAGGTGWYLYQRKAP
-1462 AAVSRHRR
+1462 AARR
-1470 RHRR
+1470 RRKR

>member
-30 ETDDQVYTAGLCEH
+30 ETDDQAYTAGLCEH
-44 HQEHTADCGYDEAT
+44 HPEHTDDCGYDEAA

-89 SEDGENT
+89 SEDGQNT

-123 ANAAMITDWSWIDED
+123 ANAATIADWSWIDED

-145 GVWGIGVPGA
+145 GVWEIGVPGA
-155 SEDDP
+155 SEDNP

-170 PKQINA
+170 PEQIHA
-176 TLSDGSDVT
+176 VLSDGSEVT

-197 EGVWNGEYTVSASV
+197 EGVWSGDYTVSANV
-211 DKTYSVS
+211 DGTYSASEDVP
-218 KDISAFRVIV
+218 ALQVTV
-228 TAGGSENYAASPDN
+228 TAGGGENYASEDN

-252 PQGTTINVFD
+252 PRGTTINVFD
-262 YWQTDDAEPAGDYES
+262 YWQTDNAEPAGDYES
-277 DRDHGINKNT
+277 DRDHGINT
-287 VLKFGSGMATSSGD
+287 GTPFKFGASMGRDKTGTTTPENMNYWTQSVD
-301 NATKDNVNAYTS
+301 
-313 SEQVRQGIVNQT
+313 VRRGIVNNT
-325 LTDGYPS
+325 LTDGYPT
-332 LSNAVD
+332 LSNTVAGD
-338 DSQSSLDYLFSP
+338 GKSLDYLFDP
-350 SVAHEGKASYRDADG
+350 TVPHVGKASYSDAEG

-370 DEGYFYYDSIKTFAE
+370 EEGYFYYDSIKNFAE
-385 LDRETADFTL
+385 FDRNTHQFTL
-395 YEGNYY
+395 YEGNYI
-401 SRKNKDKLGDGEVG
+401 SEDNQEQLGDPYVG
-415 GAVAAYG
+415 GAVKATG
-422 TSPDGQ
+422 ISPDGQ
-428 FFPFNPAS
+428 FFPFVSAADVYTDTDDGKIALNP
-436 EVYKNAEE
+436 EVQS
-444 GNGISLDPDK
+444 G
-454 KSNTM
+454 TRT
-459 QHYFG
+459 HYFG
-464 LTMSTRFVQQD
+464 LTMSTRFIQQD
-475 GGYTDSTRNTAVT
+475 SGHTDDDVPVT

-516 SLKIDFSTGKIVI
+516 SMKIDFSTGAIVI
-529 NEGTNHVKTST
+529 NEGTEYAKSST
-540 LHQQFSNAR
+540 LLDQFQAAER
-549 KQNSTKWSEDNS
+549 TGSTSWKG
-561 DTFADGTYHTLNFYY
+561 DTFADRTYHTLNFFY
-576 LERGGSDSNM
+576 LERGATDSNM

-591 LVSIP
+591 LVTVP
-596 ASGIIKVDQAGNY
+596 ESGIIKVDQAGNY
-609 IRGAEFVLYK
+609 VPGATFVLYK
-619 ADEDYQYNEETDAVC
+619 ANADYKYNSEDVVC

-647 KINDAGSEEP
+647 EIQDDGSEVP

-663 YSQKIYNLVLAEEMT
+663 YTTQGIHNLVLAEETT

-683 SSGEMHIRL
+683 SFGEMHIRL
-692 ARSAGEEVFALSEN
+692 AQSEGGAVFALSEN
-706 QWDTGAY
+706 QWDSGAY
-713 ASGNVRVQADAE
+713 ASGNVRVQAKAQ
-725 LTVNKG
+725 LTLNKN
-731 GGTDKVDAGAG
+731 GGTETVDAATG
-742 TLFAVVLKRQDM
+742 TLFAVVLQRQD
-754 ETNIDVASNWR
+754 TTQPIDAASNWR
-765 AVYGD
+765 AVYGG

-777 AESADESGGNDTLAG
+777 VGSSDGAGGNDTLAG

-797 QEDQHIFTLQ
+797 KENPHIFTLQ
-807 QSGSYEVDIND
+807 QSGSYDVDIND

-828 VISGGDEEKN
+828 VISGDKN
-838 TKAEY
+838 AKTEY

-1020 DDDIDA
+1020 NDDIDA

-1036 TAPSA
+1036 TAD
-1041 SGIPSDENGWGKVNN
+1041 SGSGLPTDESGWKSTR
-1056 EGQELHLQFQE
+1056 EEKLHLRFQE
-1067 DSETLNYRVESDS
+1067 GADTLNYREEDDS
-1080 SYGYFT
+1080 YRYFT

-1093 LKIYQCLTHYETDSP
+1093 LKIYQCLDHNKTESP
-1108 RTDLDNQ
+1108 KEELEKDQ
-1115 ELTDLFSGTVVVQ
+1115 ELTNLFSGTVVVQ
-1128 VRNTRTGNLKISKD
+1128 VRNTSTGNLKISKD
-1142 VVNNTGLDGTQT
+1142 VVNNTGLEGTQT
-1154 EFEFTLTGS
+1154 EFKFTLTGS
-1163 VNRNPLNKT
+1163 ADGNSLNKT
-1172 YNAVRTAEGSI
+1172 YNAVRTEHGAA
-1183 STEAVVF
+1183 TETPTTVVF
-1190 NAGKAEITLEDR
+1190 EQGTARIDLKDGQ
-1202 ESIKIQGLPTGAEI
+1202 SIEIQGLPTGAEI

-1250 SSDVEVTYTNTYHVE
+1250 SSDVKVTYTNTYHVE
-1265 GSFTFTKTGTAE
+1265 GSFTFTKTGTPE
-1277 DGNSPGPLEGA
+1277 GESTPGPLQGA
-1288 TFAVYRLICTTPDA
+1288 KFAVYRLICTTPDE
-1302 EGHDHEN
+1302 EGHDHKD
-1309 QLISIEDPETG
+1309 QLISIENPDTG
-1320 EVAAEDEGCWE
+1320 AVAGKDKGCWE
-1331 LVGAPTT
+1331 LVGYPVT
-1338 SGTDGVITISGIP
+1338 SKSDGVITISGIP
-1351 VIENTEYRLAELQAP
+1351 VIADAEYRLAELQAP
-1366 PGFTV
+1366 PGFTL

-1381 PADKVFK
+1381 SADKVFK
-1388 PKSGTGNEASIGN
+1388 PKSGTGNDASIGN
-1401 PPAIEKIETGD
+1401 PPAIEEDETSGTIKYKIR
-1412 EITYQI
+1412 
-1418 MNYRPGELPFSGNT
+1418 NYRPGELPFSGNT
-1432 GIRMFLMIG
+1432 GIRMFLIIG
-1441 GMLMILG
+1441 GALMLCG
-1448 TAGGTGWYLYHRKP
+1448 AAGGTGWYLYQRKAP
-1462 AAVSRHRR
+1462 AARR
-1470 RHRR
+1470 RRKR

>member
-30 ETDDQVYTAGLCEH
+30 ETDDQAYTAGLCEH
-44 HQEHTADCGYDEAT
+44 HPEHTDDCGYDEAA

-89 SEDGENT
+89 SEDGQNT

-123 ANAAMITDWSWIDED
+123 ANAATIADWSWIDED

-176 TLSDGSDVT
+176 TLSDGSEVT

-197 EGVWNGEYTVSASV
+197 EGVWSGDYTVSANV
-211 DKTYSVS
+211 DGTYSASEDVP
-218 KDISAFRVIV
+218 ALQVTV
-228 TAGGSENYAASPDN
+228 TAGGGENYASEDN

-252 PQGTTINVFD
+252 PRGTTINVFD
-262 YWQTDDAEPAGDYES
+262 YWQTDNAEPAGDYES
-277 DRDHGINKNT
+277 DRDHGINT
-287 VLKFGSGMATSSGD
+287 GTPFKFGASMG
-301 NATKDNVNAYTS
+301 KDKTGTTTPENMNYWTQSVD
-313 SEQVRQGIVNQT
+313 VRRGIVNNT
-325 LTDGYPS
+325 LTDGYPT
-332 LSNAVD
+332 LSNTVAGD
-338 DSQSSLDYLFSP
+338 GKSLDYLFDP
-350 SVAHEGKASYRDADG
+350 TVPHVGKASYSDAEG

-370 DEGYFYYDSIKTFAE
+370 EEGYFYYDSIKNFAE
-385 LDRETADFTL
+385 FDRNTHQFTL
-395 YEGNYY
+395 YKGNYI
-401 SRKNKDKLGDGEVG
+401 SEDNQEQLGDPYVG
-415 GAVAAYG
+415 GAVKATGA
-422 TSPDGQ
+422 SPDGQ
-428 FFPFNPAS
+428 FFPFVSAADVYTDTDDGKIALNP
-436 EVYKNAEE
+436 EVQS
-444 GNGISLDPDK
+444 G
-454 KSNTM
+454 TRT
-459 QHYFG
+459 HYFG
-464 LTMSTRFVQQD
+464 LTMSTRFIQQD
-475 GGYTDSTRNTAVT
+475 GGHTDDNVPVT

-516 SLKIDFSTGKIVI
+516 SMKIDFSTGRIVI
-529 NEGTNHVKTST
+529 NEGTEYEASST
-540 LHQQFSNAR
+540 LFAQFEAAGR
-549 KQNSTKWSEDNS
+549 KGSTSWNGN
-561 DTFADGTYHTLNFYY
+561 TFADRTYHTLNFFY
-576 LERGGSDSNM
+576 LERGATDSNM

-591 LVSIP
+591 LVTVP
-596 ASGIIKVDQAGNY
+596 ESGIIKVDQAGNY
-609 IRGAEFVLYK
+609 VPGATFVLYK
-619 ADEDYQYNEETDAVC
+619 ANADYEYKSEDVVC

-647 KINDAGSEEP
+647 EIQDDGSEVP

-663 YSQKIYNLVLAEEMT
+663 YTTQGIHNLVLAEETT

-683 SSGEMHIRL
+683 SFGKMHIRL
-692 ARSAGEEVFALSEN
+692 AQSEGGEVFALSEN
-706 QWDTGAY
+706 QWDSGAY
-713 ASGNVRVQADAE
+713 ASGNVRVQAKAQ
-725 LTVNKG
+725 LTLNKN
-731 GGTDKVDAGAG
+731 GGTETVDAATG
-742 TLFAVVLKRQDM
+742 TLFAVVLQRQD
-754 ETNIDVASNWR
+754 TTQSIDAASNWR

-777 AESADESGGNDTLAG
+777 VGSSDGSGGNDTLAG

-797 QEDQHIFTLQ
+797 KENPHIFTLQ
-807 QSGSYEVDIND
+807 QSGSYDVDIND

-828 VISGGDEEKN
+828 VISGDKN
-838 TKAEY
+838 AKTEY

-850 EADSLA
+850 EADSLSK
-856 GATVDNTYRVVSQDF
+856 ATVDNTYRVDSEEF

-890 QKLDENGQPV
+890 QKLDKNGQPV

-909 ATFTLYL
+909 ATFTLYS
-916 QDGVTIKNDGTY
+916 QAGVTIQKDGTY
-928 TVAERTQSYSV
+928 TVMSGTASYSAA
-939 DTSDMKTPLPLT
+939 TSDMTTPLPLT

-1020 DDDIDA
+1020 NDDIDA

-1036 TAPSA
+1036 TAD
-1041 SGIPSDENGWGKVNN
+1041 SGSGLPTDESGWKSTR
-1056 EGQELHLQFQE
+1056 EEKLHLRFQE
-1067 DSETLNYRVESDS
+1067 GADTLNYREEDDS
-1080 SYGYFT
+1080 YRYFT

-1093 LKIYQCLTHYETDSP
+1093 LKIYQCLDHNNTGSP
-1108 RTDLDNQ
+1108 REELEDDQ
-1115 ELTDLFSGTVVVQ
+1115 ELTNLFSGTVVVQ
-1128 VRNTRTGNLKISKD
+1128 VRNTSTGNLKISKD

-1154 EFEFTLTGS
+1154 EFKFTLTGS
-1163 VNRNPLNKT
+1163 VNRNPLNRT
-1172 YNAVRTAEGSI
+1172 YNAVRTADGST
-1183 STEAVVF
+1183 SAEAVVF

-1202 ESIKIQGLPTGAEI
+1202 ESIKIQGLPTDTKIG
-1216 KIVEE
+1216 IVEE

-1231 IGTGQAVEKNDAE
+1231 IGTGQPAEGNGAE
-1244 VTIPGN
+1244 VIIPGN
-1250 SSDVEVTYTNTYHVE
+1250 SSGVEVTYTNTYHVE

-1277 DGNSPGPLEGA
+1277 EGSSPGPLEGA
-1288 TFAVYRLICTTPDA
+1288 TFAVYRLICTTPNE
-1302 EGHDHEN
+1302 EGHDHKN
-1309 QLISIEDPETG
+1309 QLISIADPDKGT
-1320 EVAAEDEGCWE
+1320 VAVEDEGCWE
-1331 LVGAPTT
+1331 LVGTPMT
-1338 SGTDGVITISGIP
+1338 SRPDGVITISGIP

-1381 PADKVFK
+1381 SADKVFK
-1388 PKSGTGNEASIGN
+1388 PKSGTGNDASIGN
-1401 PPAIEKIETGD
+1401 PPAIEEDETSGTIKYKIR
-1412 EITYQI
+1412 
-1418 MNYRPGELPFSGNT
+1418 NYRPGELPFSGNT
-1432 GIRMFLMIG
+1432 GIRMFLIIG
-1441 GMLMILG
+1441 GALMLCG
-1448 TAGGTGWYLYHRKP
+1448 AAGGTGWYLYQRKAP
-1462 AAVSRHRR
+1462 AARR
-1470 RHRR
+1470 RRKR

>member
-11 GLLAMVLV
+11 GLLAMALV

-30 ETDDQVYTAGLCEH
+30 ETDDRAYTAGLCEH
-44 HQEHTADCGYDEAT
+44 HPEHTDDCGYDEAA

-89 SEDGENT
+89 SEDGQNT

-155 SEDDP
+155 SE
-160 LTQDALLEML
+160 A
-170 PKQINA
+170 
-176 TLSDGSDVT
+176 
-185 IDLTWDLSAIPE
+185 
-197 EGVWNGEYTVSASV
+197 
-211 DKTYSVS
+211 
-218 KDISAFRVIV
+218 
-228 TAGGSENYAASPDN
+228 N
-242 LANGRVEGIS
+242 LANGRVDGIS

-262 YWQTDDAEPAGDYES
+262 YWQTDDTEPAGDYES

-287 VLKFGSGMATSSGD
+287 VLKFGSGMGETAGDGAT
-301 NATKDNVNAYTS
+301 NNNVNEYTK
-313 SEQVRQGIVNQT
+313 SEQVRQGIVNRT

-332 LSNAVD
+332 LSDEVD
-338 DSQSSLDYLFSP
+338 DSQSSLEYLFSP
-350 SVAHEGKASYRDADG
+350 SVAHEGKASYRDAEG

-385 LDRETADFTL
+385 LDRETAKFTL
-395 YEGNYY
+395 YEGNYD
-401 SRKNKDKLGDGEVG
+401 SQTNQDKLGDEEVG
-415 GAVAAYG
+415 GAVAAAG

-428 FFPFNPAS
+428 FFPFASAS
-436 EVYKNAEE
+436 EVYKDAED
-444 GNGISLDPDK
+444 GNGISLNPDIDSK
-454 KSNTM
+454 NATI

-464 LTMSTRFVQQD
+464 LTMFTRFVQQD
-475 GGYTDSTRNTAVT
+475 GGFTDNTQGTPVT

-540 LHQQFSNAR
+540 LHQQFSNAG
-549 KQNSTKWSEDNS
+549 KESSTKWSEDNQN
-561 DTFADGTYHTLNFYY
+561 TFADGTYHTLNFYY
-576 LERGGSDSNM
+576 LERGGTDSNM

-591 LVSIP
+591 LVSVA

-609 IRGAEFVLYK
+609 IPGAEFVLYEAN
-619 ADEDYQYNEETDAVC
+619 ADYKYNKDDVVCSGRTDI
-634 RGTTDSNGELIFT
+634 NGELIFT
-647 KINDAGSEEP
+647 QINDAGAEVP

-663 YSQKIYNLVLAEEMT
+663 YTTQGIHNLVLAEETT

-683 SSGEMHIRL
+683 SFGEMHIRL
-692 ARSAGEEVFALSEN
+692 AQSEGGEVFALSEN
-706 QWDTGAY
+706 QWDSGAY
-713 ASGNVRVQADAE
+713 ASGNVRVQAKAQ
-725 LTVNKG
+725 LTLNKN
-731 GGTDKVDAGAG
+731 GGTETVDAATG
-742 TLFAVVLKRQDM
+742 TLFAVVLQRQD
-754 ETNIDVASNWR
+754 TTKPINDASNWR

-777 AESADESGGNDTLAG
+777 VESSDGSGGNDTLAG

-797 QEDQHIFTLQ
+797 KENPHIFTLQ
-807 QSGSYEVDIND
+807 QSGSYDVDIND

-828 VISGGDEEKN
+828 VISGDKN
-838 TKAEY
+838 AKTEY

-850 EADSLA
+850 EAESLS
-856 GATVDNTYRVVSQDF
+856 GATVDNTYRVDSEDF
-871 DRIFSVNLYVPN
+871 DR
-883 IQNNLYV
+883 
-890 QKLDENGQPV
+890 
-900 SAGADGSGS
+900 AGADGSGS
-909 ATFTLYL
+909 ATFTLYS
-916 QDGVTIKNDGTY
+916 QDDVTTIHEDGTY
-928 TVAERTQSYSV
+928 TVAEGTQSYSAA
-939 DTSDMKTPLPLT
+939 TSDMTTPLPLT

-963 YYLIETKAPEGY
+963 YYLIETEAPEGY

-996 GAGDDVSV
+996 EAGDDVNV

-1026 TLHNIKADLY
+1026 TLHNVKADLY
-1036 TAPSA
+1036 TAD
-1041 SGIPSDENGWGKVNN
+1041 SGSGLPTDESGWESTTENA
-1056 EGQELHLQFQE
+1056 LHLQFQE
-1067 DSETLNYRVESDS
+1067 GAETLNYREEDD

-1093 LKIYQCLTHYETDSP
+1093 LKIYQCMDHNNTESPKEELETD
-1108 RTDLDNQ
+1108 Q
-1115 ELTDLFSGTVVVQ
+1115 ELTNLFSGTVVVQ
-1128 VRNTRTGNLKISKD
+1128 VRNTSTGNLKISKD
-1142 VVNNTGLDGTQT
+1142 VVNNTDLEGTQT
-1154 EFEFTLTGS
+1154 EFKFKLTGS

-1172 YNAVRTAEGSI
+1172 YNAVRTADGST
-1183 STEAVVF
+1183 STETVTVVF
-1190 NAGKAEITLEDR
+1190 NAGKAEIILEDG
-1202 ESIKIQGLPTGAEI
+1202 ESIEIQGLPTGAGIE
-1216 KIVEE
+1216 IVEDI
-1221 TYPDYKTTYV
+1221 YQDYKTTYV
-1231 IGTGQAVEKNDAE
+1231 IGNRQPAEGNDAD
-1244 VTIPGN
+1244 VAITGD
-1250 SSDVEVTYTNTYHVE
+1250 SDVEVTYTNTYHVE

-1277 DGNSPGPLEGA
+1277 EGSSPGPLEGA
-1288 TFAVYRLICTTPDA
+1288 TFAVYRLICTTPGA
-1302 EGHDHEN
+1302 EGHDHKD
-1309 QLISIEDPETG
+1309 QLISIADPETG
-1320 EVAAEDEGCWE
+1320 AVAGEDKGCWE
-1331 LVGAPTT
+1331 LVGTPMT
-1338 SGTDGVITISGIP
+1338 SGPDGVITISGIP

-1371 PTGQWKLYYD
+1371 PTGQWKLYYY

-1388 PKSGTGNEASIGN
+1388 PKSGTGNDASIGN
-1401 PPAIEKIETGD
+1401 PPAIEEDKTSGTIEYKIR
-1412 EITYQI
+1412 
-1418 MNYRPGELPFSGNT
+1418 NYRPGELPFSGNT
-1432 GIRMFLMIG
+1432 GIRMFLIIG
-1441 GMLMILG
+1441 GALMLCG
-1448 TAGGTGWYLYHRKP
+1448 AAGGTGWYLYQRKAP
-1462 AAVSRHRR
+1462 AARR
-1470 RHRR
+1470 RRKR

>member
-1 MYRRKGRILA
+1 
-11 GLLAMVLV
+11 
-19 FTSGGVSVLAD
+19 
-30 ETDDQVYTAGLCEH
+30 
-44 HQEHTADCGYDEAT
+44 
-58 GTPCTYECDIC
+58 
-69 GSDASDGEKTD
+69 
-80 QNGSGQNTG
+80 
-89 SEDGENT
+89 
-96 EDTSEDTTSGG
+96 
-107 AATAGDT
+107 
-114 ADKTGTDET
+114 
-123 ANAAMITDWSWIDED
+123 
-138 GILQEND
+138 
-145 GVWGIGVPGA
+145 
-155 SEDDP
+155 
-160 LTQDALLEML
+160 ML
-170 PKQINA
+170 PEQINA
-176 TLSDGSDVT
+176 TLSDGSEVT
-185 IDLTWDLSAIPE
+185 VDLTWDLSEIPE
-197 EGVWNGEYTVSASV
+197 EGVWSGEYTVSANV
-211 DKTYSVS
+211 DGTYSVS
-218 KDISAFRVIV
+218 EDVSALQVTV
-228 TAGGSENYAASPDN
+228 TAGGGENYASEAN

-262 YWQTDDAEPAGDYES
+262 YWQTDDADPAGDYES

-301 NATKDNVNAYTS
+301 NATKENVNAYTS
-313 SEQVRQGIVNQT
+313 SEQVRQGIVNRS

-332 LSNAVD
+332 LSDAVD
-338 DSQSSLDYLFSP
+338 DSRSSLEYLFSP
-350 SVAHEGKASYRDADG
+350 SVAHEGKASYRDAEG

-370 DEGYFYYDSIKTFAE
+370 DEGYYYYDSIKTFAE
-385 LDRETADFTL
+385 LDRETAKFTL

-401 SRKNKDKLGDGEVG
+401 SQKNEGKLGDGKVG
-415 GAVAAYG
+415 GAVAAAG
-422 TSPDGQ
+422 SSPDGQ
-428 FFPFNPAS
+428 FFPFASAS
-436 EVYKNAEE
+436 EVYKDAED
-444 GNGISLDPDK
+444 GNGISLNPDMNSK
-454 KSNTM
+454 NATI

-475 GGYTDSTRNTAVT
+475 GGFTDNTQKTAVT

-505 VADLGGIHDRA
+505 VADLGGIHDRS
-516 SLKIDFSTGKIVI
+516 SLKIDFSTGEIVI
-529 NEGTNHVKTST
+529 NQGTGHVKTST
-540 LHQQFSNAR
+540 LLAQFEAAR
-549 KQNSTKWSEDNS
+549 KESSTSWSGN
-561 DTFADGTYHTLNFYY
+561 TFADGTYHTLNFYY

-619 ADEDYQYNEETDAVC
+619 ADEHYQYNEDTDAVC

-663 YSQKIYNLVLAEEMT
+663 YSQKIYNLVLAEETT

-683 SSGEMHIRL
+683 SFGEMHIRL
-692 ARSAGEEVFALSEN
+692 AQSEGGEVFALSEN

-713 ASGNVRVQADAE
+713 ASGNVRVQADAQ
-725 LTVNKG
+725 LTVNKSG
-731 GGTDKVDAGAG
+731 VTETVNTADG
-742 TLFAVVLKRQDM
+742 TLFAVVLQRQD
-754 ETNIDVASNWR
+754 TNQPINDASNWR

-777 AESADESGGNDTLAG
+777 VESSDGSGGNDTLAG

-797 QEDQHIFTLQ
+797 KENPHIFTLQ
-807 QSGSYEVDIND
+807 QSGSYDVDIND

-828 VISGGDEEKN
+828 VISGDTEKN
-838 TKAEY
+838 AKTKY

-850 EADSLA
+850 KADSLS
-856 GATVDNTYRVVSQDF
+856 GATVENTYRVDSEEF

-900 SAGADGSGS
+900 SAGADGSGA
-909 ATFTLYL
+909 ATFTLYARA
-916 QDGVTIKNDGTY
+916 GVTIKNDGSYEVEPGTVSY
-928 TVAERTQSYSV
+928 TET
-939 DTSDMKTPLPLT
+939 TSDMTTPLPLT

-975 EKSSEIIPVVVDN
+975 EKSSEIIPVVVNN

-1020 DDDIDA
+1020 NDDIDA

-1036 TAPSA
+1036 TAD
-1041 SGIPSDENGWGKVNN
+1041 SGSGLPTDESGWNGAT
-1056 EGQELHLQFQE
+1056 EEELHLQFQE
-1067 DSETLNYRVESDS
+1067 GAETLNYREEDD

-1093 LKIYQCLTHYETDSP
+1093 LKIYQCLYHNKTGSP
-1108 RTDLDNQ
+1108 REELEDDQ
-1115 ELTDLFSGTVVVQ
+1115 ELTNLFSGTVVVQ
-1128 VRNTRTGNLKISKD
+1128 VRNTSTGNLKISKD
-1142 VVNNTGLDGTQT
+1142 VVNNTGLEGTQT
-1154 EFEFTLTGS
+1154 EFKFTLTGS
-1163 VNRNPLNKT
+1163 VKENPLNRT
-1172 YNAVRTAEGSI
+1172 YNAVRTADEST
-1183 STEAVVF
+1183 STETVVF
-1190 NAGKAEITLEDR
+1190 KDGKAEITLEDGK
-1202 ESIKIQGLPTGAEI
+1202 SIEIQGLPTGAEI
-1216 KIVEE
+1216 VIVED
-1221 TYPDYKTTYV
+1221 TYQDYKTTYV
-1231 IGTGQAVEKNDAE
+1231 IGTGQPAKGNDAE
-1244 VTIPGN
+1244 VTIPGD

-1277 DGNSPGPLEGA
+1277 EGSSPGPLGGA
-1288 TFAVYRLICTTPDA
+1288 KFAVYRLICTTPGA

-1309 QLISIEDPETG
+1309 QLISIENPATG
-1320 EVAAEDEGCWE
+1320 EVAGEDKGCWE
-1331 LVGAPTT
+1331 LVGTPMT
-1338 SGTDGVITISGIP
+1338 SGQDGVITISGIP

-1381 PADKVFK
+1381 SADKVFK
-1388 PKSGTGNEASIGN
+1388 PKSGTGNDASIGN
-1401 PPAIEKIETGD
+1401 PPAIEEDETSGTIKYKIR
-1412 EITYQI
+1412 
-1418 MNYRPGELPFSGNT
+1418 NYRPGELPFSGNT
-1432 GIRMFLMIG
+1432 GIRMFLIIG
-1441 GMLMILG
+1441 GALMLCG
-1448 TAGGTGWYLYHRKP
+1448 AAGGTGWYLYQRKAP
-1462 AAVSRHRR
+1462 AARR
-1470 RHRR
+1470 RRKR

>member
-30 ETDDQVYTAGLCEH
+30 ETDDQAYTAGLCEH
-44 HQEHTADCGYDEAT
+44 HPEHTDDCGYDEAA
-58 GTPCTYECDIC
+58 GTPCTYECGIC

-197 EGVWNGEYTVSASV
+197 EGVWSGDYTVSANV
-211 DKTYSVS
+211 DGTYSVS
-218 KDISAFRVIV
+218 EDVPALQVTV
-228 TAGGSENYAASPDN
+228 TAGGGENYASEDN

-262 YWQTDDAEPAGDYES
+262 YWQTDDTEPAGDYES
-277 DRDHGINKNT
+277 DRDHGINT
-287 VLKFGSGMATSSGD
+287 GTPFKFGASMGTDQTGTTTPVNM
-301 NATKDNVNAYTS
+301 NYWTKSVD
-313 SEQVRQGIVNQT
+313 VRRGIVNNT
-325 LTDGYPS
+325 LTDGYPT
-332 LSNAVD
+332 LSNTVAGD
-338 DSQSSLDYLFSP
+338 GKSLDYLFDP
-350 SVAHEGKASYRDADG
+350 TVPHVGKASYSDAEG

-370 DEGYFYYDSIKTFAE
+370 EEGYFYYDSIKNFAE
-385 LDRETADFTL
+385 FDRNTHQFTL
-395 YEGNYY
+395 YEGNYISEDNREQLDDPY
-401 SRKNKDKLGDGEVG
+401 VG
-415 GAVAAYG
+415 GAVKATGA
-422 TSPDGQ
+422 SPDGQ
-428 FFPFNPAS
+428 FFPFVSAADVYTDTDDGKIALNP
-436 EVYKNAEE
+436 EVQS
-444 GNGISLDPDK
+444 G
-454 KSNTM
+454 TRT
-459 QHYFG
+459 HYFG
-464 LTMSTRFVQQD
+464 LTMSTRFIQQD
-475 GGYTDSTRNTAVT
+475 GGHTDDDVPVT

-516 SLKIDFSTGKIVI
+516 SMKIDFSTGRIVI
-529 NEGTNHVKTST
+529 NEGTEYEYSST
-540 LHQQFSNAR
+540 LFAQFEAAGR
-549 KQNSTKWSEDNS
+549 KGSTSWDGH
-561 DTFADGTYHTLNFYY
+561 TFADRTYHTLNFFY
-576 LERGGSDSNM
+576 LERGATDSNM

-591 LVSIP
+591 LVTVP
-596 ASGIIKVDQAGNY
+596 ESGIIKVDQAGNY
-609 IRGAEFVLYK
+609 VSGAEFVLYK
-619 ADEDYQYNEETDAVC
+619 ANEHYQYNKDTDAVC

-647 KINDAGSEEP
+647 EIQDDGSEVP

-663 YSQKIYNLVLAEEMT
+663 YTQGIHNLVLAEERT

-683 SSGEMHIRL
+683 SFGEMHIRL
-692 ARSAGEEVFALSEN
+692 AQSAGGAVFALSEN

-731 GGTDKVDAGAG
+731 GGTAPVNTAEG
-742 TLFAVVLKRQDM
+742 TLFAVVLQRQD
-754 ETNIDVASNWR
+754 TTKPINDASNWR

-777 AESADESGGNDTLAG
+777 VKSSDGSGGNDTLAG

-797 QEDQHIFTLQ
+797 KENPHIFKLQ
-807 QSGSYEVDIND
+807 QSGSYDVDIND

-828 VISGGDEEKN
+828 VISGDSEKN
-838 TKAEY
+838 AKTEY

-850 EADSLA
+850 EADSLS
-856 GATVDNTYRVVSQDF
+856 GATVGNTYRVDSKHF
-871 DRIFSVNLYVPN
+871 ERIFSVNLYVPN

-890 QKLDENGQPV
+890 QKLDKNGQPV

-909 ATFTLYL
+909 ATFTLYS
-916 QDGVTIKNDGTY
+916 QEDVRIIKNDGSYEVEPGTVSY
-928 TVAERTQSYSV
+928 TET
-939 DTSDMKTPLPLT
+939 TSDMTTPLPLT

-963 YYLIETKAPEGY
+963 YYLIETEAPEGY

-1020 DDDIDA
+1020 NDDIDA

-1036 TAPSA
+1036 TAD
-1041 SGIPSDENGWGKVNN
+1041 SGSGLPTDESGWKSTT
-1056 EGQELHLQFQE
+1056 EEKLHLRFQE
-1067 DSETLNYRVESDS
+1067 GAETLNYREEDH

-1093 LKIYQCLTHYETDSP
+1093 LKIYQCLDHNKTESP
-1108 RTDLDNQ
+1108 IEKLEDDQ
-1115 ELTDLFSGTVVVQ
+1115 ELTNLFSGTVVVQ
-1128 VRNTRTGNLKISKD
+1128 VRNTSTGNLKISKD
-1142 VVNNTGLDGTQT
+1142 VVNNTGLEGTQT
-1154 EFEFTLTGS
+1154 EFKFTLTGS
-1163 VNRNPLNKT
+1163 VNEKPLNKT
-1172 YNAVRTAEGSI
+1172 YNAVRTAADGST
-1183 STEAVVF
+1183 STETVTVVF
-1190 NAGKAEITLEDR
+1190 NAGKAEITLKAG
-1202 ESIKIQGLPTGAEI
+1202 ESIEIQGLPTNTKIE
-1216 KIVEE
+1216 IVEE

-1231 IGTGQAVEKNDAE
+1231 IGDAQPAEGNDAD
-1244 VTIPGN
+1244 VAITGD
-1250 SSDVEVTYTNTYHVE
+1250 SDVKVTYTNTYHVE

-1277 DGNSPGPLEGA
+1277 EGSSPGPLEGA
-1288 TFAVYRLICTTPDA
+1288 TFAVYRLICTTPNA

-1309 QLISIEDPETG
+1309 QLISIEDSKTG
-1320 EVAAEDEGCWE
+1320 AVAAEDEGCWE
-1331 LVGAPTT
+1331 LVGYPVT
-1338 SGTDGVITISGIP
+1338 SKSDGVITISGIP
-1351 VIENTEYRLAELQAP
+1351 VIADAEYRLAELQAP

-1388 PKSGTGNEASIGN
+1388 PKSGTGNDASIGN
-1401 PPAIEKIETGD
+1401 PPAIEEDKTSGTIEYKIR
-1412 EITYQI
+1412 
-1418 MNYRPGELPFSGNT
+1418 NYRPGELPFSGNT
-1432 GIRMFLMIG
+1432 GIRMFLIIG
-1441 GMLMILG
+1441 GALMLCG
-1448 TAGGTGWYLYHRKP
+1448 AAGGTGWYLYQRKAP
-1462 AAVSRHRR
+1462 AARR
-1470 RHRR
+1470 RRKR

>member
-30 ETDDQVYTAGLCEH
+30 ETDDQAYTAGLCEH
-44 HQEHTADCGYDEAT
+44 HPEHTDDCGYDEAA

-145 GVWGIGVPGA
+145 GVWEIGVPGA
-155 SEDDP
+155 SEDNP

-185 IDLTWDLSAIPE
+185 IDLTWNLSAIPE
-197 EGVWNGEYTVSASV
+197 EGVWSGDYTVSANV
-211 DKTYSVS
+211 DGTYSVS
-218 KDISAFRVIV
+218 EDVSALQVTV
-228 TAGGSENYAASPDN
+228 TAGGGENYASEAN

-262 YWQTDDAEPAGDYES
+262 YWQTDDADPAGDYES

-301 NATKDNVNAYTS
+301 NATKENVNAYTS
-313 SEQVRQGIVNQT
+313 SEQVRQGIVNRT

-332 LSNAVD
+332 LSDKVD
-338 DSQSSLDYLFSP
+338 DSQSSLEYLFSP
-350 SVAHEGKASYRDADG
+350 SVAHEGKASYRDAEG

-370 DEGYFYYDSIKTFAE
+370 DEGYYYYDSIKTFAE
-385 LDRETADFTL
+385 LDRETAKFTL

-401 SRKNKDKLGDGEVG
+401 SQKNEGKLGDGKVG
-415 GAVAAYG
+415 GAVAAAG
-422 TSPDGQ
+422 SSPDGQ
-428 FFPFNPAS
+428 FFPFASAS
-436 EVYKNAEE
+436 EVYKDAED
-444 GNGISLDPDK
+444 GNGISLNPDMNSK
-454 KSNTM
+454 NATI

-475 GGYTDSTRNTAVT
+475 GGYTDSTKDTAVT

-505 VADLGGIHDRA
+505 VADLGGIHDRS
-516 SLKIDFSTGKIVI
+516 SLKIDFSTGEIVI
-529 NEGTNHVKTST
+529 NQGTNHGKTST
-540 LHQQFSNAR
+540 LRQQFSNAG
-549 KQNSTKWSEDNS
+549 KESSTKWSEDDS

-609 IRGAEFVLYK
+609 ISGAEFVLYEAN
-619 ADEDYQYNEETDAVC
+619 ADYKYNKDDVVC
-634 RGTTDSNGELIFT
+634 RGRTDSNGELIFT
-647 KINDAGSEEP
+647 KINDVGAEEP

-663 YSQKIYNLVLAEEMT
+663 YTQGIDNLVLAEETT

-683 SSGEMHIRL
+683 SFGEMHIRL
-692 ARSAGEEVFALSEN
+692 AQSEGGEVFALSEN

-713 ASGNVRVQADAE
+713 ASGNVRVQANAQ
-725 LTVNKG
+725 LTVNKNG
-731 GGTDKVDAGAG
+731 ETKKVDAATG
-742 TLFAVVLKRQDM
+742 TLFAVVLQRQD
-754 ETNIDVASNWR
+754 TTKPINDASNWR

-777 AESADESGGNDTLAG
+777 VESSDGSGGNDTLAG

-797 QEDQHIFTLQ
+797 KENPHIFKLQ
-807 QSGSYEVDIND
+807 QSGSYDVDIND

-828 VISGGDEEKN
+828 VISGDSEKN
-838 TKAEY
+838 EKTEY

-850 EADSLA
+850 EADSLS
-856 GATVDNTYRVVSQDF
+856 GATVGNTYRVDSEEF

-890 QKLDENGQPV
+890 QKLDKNGQPV

-909 ATFTLYL
+909 ATFTLYS
-916 QDGVTIKNDGTY
+916 QEDVKIKNDGSYEVEPGTVSY
-928 TVAERTQSYSV
+928 TET
-939 DTSDMKTPLPLT
+939 TSDMTTPLPLT

-1020 DDDIDA
+1020 NDDIDA

-1036 TAPSA
+1036 TAD
-1041 SGIPSDENGWGKVNN
+1041 SGSGLPTDESGWNGAT
-1056 EGQELHLQFQE
+1056 EEELHLQFQE
-1067 DSETLNYRVESDS
+1067 GAETLNYREEDD

-1093 LKIYQCLTHYETDSP
+1093 LKIYQCLYHNKTGSP
-1108 RTDLDNQ
+1108 REELEDDQ
-1115 ELTDLFSGTVVVQ
+1115 ELTNLFSGTVVVQ
-1128 VRNTRTGNLKISKD
+1128 VRNTSTGNLKISKD

-1154 EFEFTLTGS
+1154 EFKFTLTGS

-1172 YNAVRTAEGSI
+1172 YNAVRTADEST
-1183 STEAVVF
+1183 STETVVF
-1190 NAGKAEITLEDR
+1190 KDGKAEITLEDR
-1202 ESIKIQGLPTGAEI
+1202 KSIEIQGLPTGAEI
-1216 KIVEE
+1216 EIVED
-1221 TYPDYKTTYV
+1221 TYQDYKTTYV
-1231 IGTGQAVEKNDAE
+1231 IGTGQPAKGNDAD
-1244 VTIPGN
+1244 VTITED

-1277 DGNSPGPLEGA
+1277 EGSSPGPLEGA
-1288 TFAVYRLICTTPDA
+1288 TFAVYRLICTTPNE

-1309 QLISIEDPETG
+1309 QLISIENPATG

-1331 LVGAPTT
+1331 LVGTPMT
-1338 SGTDGVITISGIP
+1338 SRPDGVITISGIP

-1381 PADKVFK
+1381 SADKVFK
-1388 PKSGTGNEASIGN
+1388 PKSGTGNDASIGN
-1401 PPAIEKIETGD
+1401 PPAIEEDETSGTIKYKIR
-1412 EITYQI
+1412 
-1418 MNYRPGELPFSGNT
+1418 NYRPGELPFSGNT
-1432 GIRMFLMIG
+1432 GIRMFLIIG
-1441 GMLMILG
+1441 GALMLCG
-1448 TAGGTGWYLYHRKP
+1448 AAGGTGWYLYQRKAP
-1462 AAVSRHRR
+1462 AARR
-1470 RHRR
+1470 RRKR

>member
-30 ETDDQVYTAGLCEH
+30 ETDDQAYTAGLCEH
-44 HQEHTADCGYDEAT
+44 HPEHTDDCGYDEAT

-69 GSDASDGEKTD
+69 GNDASEGEKTD

-89 SEDGENT
+89 SEDGQNT

-145 GVWGIGVPGA
+145 GVWEIGVPGA
-155 SEDDP
+155 SEDNP
-160 LTQDALLEML
+160 LTQDALLEVL
-170 PKQINA
+170 PEQIHA
-176 TLSDGSDVT
+176 VLSDGSEVT
-185 IDLTWDLSAIPE
+185 VDLTWDLSAIPE
-197 EGVWNGEYTVSASV
+197 EGVWSGEYTVSANV
-211 DKTYSVS
+211 DGTYSISEDVS
-218 KDISAFRVIV
+218 ALQVTV
-228 TAGGSENYAASPDN
+228 TAGGGENYASEDN

-262 YWQTDDAEPAGDYES
+262 YWQTDDADPAGDYES

-287 VLKFGSGMATSSGD
+287 VLKFGSGMETSSGD
-301 NATKDNVNAYTS
+301 SATKKNVNAYTS

-338 DSQSSLDYLFSP
+338 DSRSSLDYLFSP
-350 SVAHEGKASYRDADG
+350 SVAHQGKASYRDAEG

-370 DEGYFYYDSIKTFAE
+370 DEGYYYYDSIKTFAE
-385 LDRETADFTL
+385 LDRETAKFTL

-401 SRKNKDKLGDGEVG
+401 SKKNEGKLEDGKVG
-415 GAVAAYG
+415 GAVAAAG
-422 TSPDGQ
+422 SSPDGQ
-428 FFPFNPAS
+428 FFPFASAS
-436 EVYKNAEE
+436 EVYKDAED
-444 GNGISLDPDK
+444 GNGISLNPDMNSK
-454 KSNTM
+454 NATI

-475 GGYTDSTRNTAVT
+475 GGYTDSTKDTAVT

-516 SLKIDFSTGKIVI
+516 SLKIDFSTGEIVI
-529 NEGTNHVKTST
+529 NEGKGQYEKTST
-540 LHQQFSNAR
+540 LLEQFRAAGKES
-549 KQNSTKWSEDNS
+549 STSWSGN
-561 DTFADGTYHTLNFYY
+561 TFADGTYHTLNFYY

-609 IRGAEFVLYK
+609 ISGAEFVLYEAN
-619 ADEDYQYNEETDAVC
+619 ADYEYKKDDVVC
-634 RGTTDSNGELIFT
+634 RGRTDSNGELIFT
-647 KINDAGSEEP
+647 QINDAGAEVP

-663 YSQKIYNLVLAEEMT
+663 YTQEIHNLVLAEETT

-683 SSGEMHIRL
+683 SFGEMHIRL
-692 ARSAGEEVFALSEN
+692 AQSEGGGVFALSEN
-706 QWDTGAY
+706 QWDSGAY
-713 ASGNVRVQADAE
+713 ASGNVRVQANAK
-725 LTVNKG
+725 LTLNKNG
-731 GGTDKVDAGAG
+731 RTEKVDAATG
-742 TLFAVVLKRQDM
+742 TLFAVVLQRQD
-754 ETNIDVASNWR
+754 TTKPIDDASNWR

-777 AESADESGGNDTLAG
+777 VESSDGSGGNDTLAG

-797 QEDQHIFTLQ
+797 KGNPHIFKLQ
-807 QSGSYEVDIND
+807 QSGSYDVDIND

-828 VISGGDEEKN
+828 VISGDTEKN
-838 TKAEY
+838 VKTKY

-850 EADSLA
+850 KADSLS
-856 GATVDNTYRVVSQDF
+856 GATVDNTYRVDSEEF

-909 ATFTLYL
+909 ATFTLYS
-916 QDGVTIKNDGTY
+916 QAGVEIKNDGSYEVKPGTVSY
-928 TVAERTQSYSV
+928 TET
-939 DTSDMKTPLPLT
+939 TSDMTTPLPLT

-963 YYLIETKAPEGY
+963 YYLIETEAPEGY

-1020 DDDIDA
+1020 NDDIDA
-1026 TLHNIKADLY
+1026 TLHNIKAYLY
-1036 TAPSA
+1036 TD
-1041 SGIPSDENGWGKVNN
+1041 SGFGFPTDESGWKSTTENA
-1056 EGQELHLQFQE
+1056 LHLRFQE
-1067 DSETLNYRVESDS
+1067 GAETLNYREEDD

-1093 LKIYQCLTHYETDSP
+1093 LKIYQCLEHNNTESP
-1108 RTDLDNQ
+1108 IEKLEANQ
-1115 ELTDLFSGTVVVQ
+1115 ELTNLFSGTVVVQ
-1128 VRNTRTGNLKISKD
+1128 VRNTSTGNLKISKG
-1142 VVNNTGLDGTQT
+1142 VVNNTDLEGTQT
-1154 EFEFTLTGS
+1154 EFKFTLTGS
-1163 VNRNPLNKT
+1163 VKENPLNKT
-1172 YNAVRTAEGSI
+1172 YNAVRTAADEST
-1183 STEAVVF
+1183 STETVVF
-1190 NAGKAEITLEDR
+1190 KDGKAEITLEDG
-1202 ESIKIQGLPTGAEI
+1202 ESIEIQGLPTYTEI
-1216 KIVEE
+1216 EIVEE

-1288 TFAVYRLICTTPDA
+1288 TFAVYRLICRTPDA
-1302 EGHDHEN
+1302 EGHDHED
-1309 QLISIEDPETG
+1309 QLISIADPETG
-1320 EVAAEDEGCWE
+1320 AVAGEDKGCWE
-1331 LVGAPTT
+1331 LVGTPMT
-1338 SGTDGVITISGIP
+1338 SEPDGVITISGIP
-1351 VIENTEYRLAELQAP
+1351 VIKNTEYRLAELQAP

-1381 PADKVFK
+1381 SADKVFK
-1388 PKSGTGNEASIGN
+1388 PKSGTGNNASIGN
-1401 PPAIEKIETGD
+1401 PPAIEEDETSGTIKYKIR
-1412 EITYQI
+1412 
-1418 MNYRPGELPFSGNT
+1418 NYRPGELPFSGNT
-1432 GIRMFLMIG
+1432 GIRMFLIIG
-1441 GMLMILG
+1441 GALMLCG
-1448 TAGGTGWYLYHRKP
+1448 AAGGTGWYLYQRKAP
-1462 AAVSRHRR
+1462 AARR
-1470 RHRR
+1470 RRKR

>member
-197 EGVWNGEYTVSASV
+197 EGVWSGDYTVSANV
-211 DKTYSVS
+211 DGTYSVS
-218 KDISAFRVIV
+218 EDVPALQVTV
-228 TAGGSENYAASPDN
+228 TAGGGENYASEDN

-262 YWQTDDAEPAGDYES
+262 YWQTDATEPDGDYNG
-277 DRDHGINKNT
+277 DRNHGINT
-287 VLKFGSGMATSSGD
+287 GTPFKFGASMGTDKTGTTTPENMNYWTQSVD
-301 NATKDNVNAYTS
+301 
-313 SEQVRQGIVNQT
+313 VRRGIVNNT
-325 LTDGYPS
+325 LTDGYPT
-332 LSNAVD
+332 LSNTVAGD
-338 DSQSSLDYLFSP
+338 GKSLDYLFDP
-350 SVAHEGKASYRDADG
+350 TVPHVGKASYSDAEG

-370 DEGYFYYDSIKTFAE
+370 EEGYFYYDSIKNFAE
-385 LDRETADFTL
+385 FDRNTHQFTL
-395 YEGNYY
+395 YEGNYI
-401 SRKNKDKLGDGEVG
+401 SEDNREQLGDPYVG
-415 GAVAAYG
+415 GAVKATG

-428 FFPFNPAS
+428 FFPFVSAADVYTDTDDGKIALNP
-436 EVYKNAEE
+436 EVQS
-444 GNGISLDPDK
+444 G
-454 KSNTM
+454 TRT
-459 QHYFG
+459 HYFG
-464 LTMSTRFVQQD
+464 LTMSTRFIQQD
-475 GGYTDSTRNTAVT
+475 GGHTDDDVPVT

-516 SLKIDFSTGKIVI
+516 SMKIDFSTGRIVI
-529 NEGTNHVKTST
+529 NEGTEYEDSST
-540 LHQQFSNAR
+540 LFAQFEAAGR
-549 KQNSTKWSEDNS
+549 KGSTSWNGN
-561 DTFADGTYHTLNFYY
+561 TFADRTYHTLNFFY
-576 LERGGSDSNM
+576 LERGATDSNM

-591 LVSIP
+591 LVTVP
-596 ASGIIKVDQAGNY
+596 ESGIIKVDQAGNY
-609 IRGAEFVLYK
+609 VPGATFVLYK
-619 ADEDYQYNEETDAVC
+619 ANADYEYNSEDVVC

-647 KINDAGSEEP
+647 EIQDDGSEVP

-663 YSQKIYNLVLAEEMT
+663 YTTQGIHNLVLAEETT

-683 SSGEMHIRL
+683 SFGEMHIRL
-692 ARSAGEEVFALSEN
+692 AQSEGGEVFALSEN
-706 QWDTGAY
+706 QWDSGAY
-713 ASGNVRVQADAE
+713 ASGNVRVQAKAQ
-725 LTVNKG
+725 LTLNKN
-731 GGTDKVDAGAG
+731 GGTETVDAATG
-742 TLFAVVLKRQDM
+742 TLFAVVLQRQD
-754 ETNIDVASNWR
+754 TTQPIDAASNWR

-777 AESADESGGNDTLAG
+777 VGSSDGSGGNDTLAG

-797 QEDQHIFTLQ
+797 KENPHIFTLQ
-807 QSGSYEVDIND
+807 QSGSYDVDIND

-828 VISGGDEEKN
+828 VISGDKN
-838 TKAEY
+838 AKTEY

-850 EADSLA
+850 EAESLS
-856 GATVDNTYRVVSQDF
+856 GATVDNTYRVDSEDF

-1020 DDDIDA
+1020 NDDIDA

-1036 TAPSA
+1036 TAD
-1041 SGIPSDENGWGKVNN
+1041 SGSGLPTDESGWKSTT
-1056 EGQELHLQFQE
+1056 EEKLHLRFQE
-1067 DSETLNYRVESDS
+1067 GANTLNYREEDDS
-1080 SYGYFT
+1080 YRYFT

-1093 LKIYQCLTHYETDSP
+1093 LKIYQCLDHNKTESP
-1108 RTDLDNQ
+1108 KEELEKDQ
-1115 ELTDLFSGTVVVQ
+1115 ELTNLFSGTVVVQ
-1128 VRNTRTGNLKISKD
+1128 VRNTSTGNLKISKD

-1163 VNRNPLNKT
+1163 ADGNSLNKT
-1172 YNAVRTAEGSI
+1172 YNAVRTEHGAA
-1183 STEAVVF
+1183 TETPTTVVF
-1190 NAGKAEITLEDR
+1190 EQGTARIDLKNGQ
-1202 ESIKIQGLPTGAEI
+1202 SIEIQGLPTGAEI

-1231 IGTGQAVEKNDAE
+1231 IGDAQPAE
-1244 VTIPGN
+1244 GNVAKVTIN
-1250 SSDVEVTYTNTYHVE
+1250 ENSDVEVVYTNTYHVE
-1265 GSFTFTKTGTAE
+1265 SSFTFTKTGTPE
-1277 DGNSPGPLEGA
+1277 GESTPGPLQGA
-1288 TFAVYRLICTTPDA
+1288 TFAVYRLVCATPDE
-1302 EGHDHEN
+1302 EGHEHKN
-1309 QLISIEDPETG
+1309 QLISIADPQTG
-1320 EVAAEDEGCWE
+1320 ELAEEDKDCWE
-1331 LVGAPTT
+1331 LAGTPVT
-1338 SGTDGVITISGIP
+1338 SREDGVITISGIP
-1351 VIENTEYRLAELQAP
+1351 VIADAEYRLAELQAP
-1366 PGFTV
+1366 PGFTL

-1381 PADKVFK
+1381 SEAKVFK

>member
-30 ETDDQVYTAGLCEH
+30 ETDDQAYTAGLCEH
-44 HQEHTADCGYDEAT
+44 HPEHTDDCGYDEAA

-89 SEDGENT
+89 SEDGQNT

-176 TLSDGSDVT
+176 TLSDGSEVT

-197 EGVWNGEYTVSASV
+197 EGVWSGDYTVSANV
-211 DKTYSVS
+211 DGTYSVS
-218 KDISAFRVIV
+218 EDVPALQVTV
-228 TAGGSENYAASPDN
+228 TAGGGVNYASEDN

-262 YWQTDDAEPAGDYES
+262 YWQTDDAEPAGDYEL
-277 DRDHGINKNT
+277 DRDRGINKNT

-301 NATKDNVNAYTS
+301 NATEENVNAYTS
-313 SEQVRQGIVNQT
+313 SEQVRQGIVNRT

-350 SVAHEGKASYRDADG
+350 SVAHEGKASYRDAEG

-370 DEGYFYYDSIKTFAE
+370 DEGYYYYDSIKTFAE
-385 LDRETADFTL
+385 LDRETAKFTL

-401 SRKNKDKLGDGEVG
+401 SKKNEGKLEDGEVG
-415 GAVAAYG
+415 GAVAAG
-422 TSPDGQ
+422 GNSPDGQ
-428 FFPFNPAS
+428 FFPFASAS
-436 EVYKNAEE
+436 EVYEDAQD
-444 GNGISLDPDK
+444 GISLNPK
-454 KSNTM
+454 INSKLQTM

-540 LHQQFSNAR
+540 LHQQFSNAG
-549 KQNSTKWSEDNS
+549 KVSSTKWSEDNS

-609 IRGAEFVLYK
+609 IPGAGFVLYE
-619 ADEDYQYNEETDAVC
+619 ADTDYQYDEDTDAVC
-634 RGTTDSNGELIFT
+634 RGTTDSDGELIFT
-647 KINDAGSEEP
+647 QINDAGAEVP

-663 YSQKIYNLVLAEEMT
+663 YTQGIHNLVLAEEMT

-692 ARSAGEEVFALSEN
+692 AQSEGGAVFALSEN

-731 GGTDKVDAGAG
+731 GGTETVAAATG
-742 TLFAVVLKRQDM
+742 TLFAVVLQRQDM
-754 ETNIDVASNWR
+754 EASIIEASNWR

-777 AESADESGGNDTLAG
+777 VKSSDGSGGNDTLAG

-797 QEDQHIFTLQ
+797 KENPHIFTLQ
-807 QSGSYEVDIND
+807 QSGSYDVDIND

-856 GATVDNTYRVVSQDF
+856 GATVDNTYRVVSQGF

-909 ATFTLYL
+909 ATFTLYS
-916 QDGVTIKNDGTY
+916 QAGVTIQKDGTY
-928 TVAERTQSYSV
+928 TVAEGTQSYSV
-939 DTSDMKTPLPLT
+939 DTSDMPTPLPLT

-963 YYLIETKAPEGY
+963 YYLIETKAPAGY
-975 EKSSEIIPVVVDN
+975 EASKEIIPVVVDN

-996 GAGDDVSV
+996 KAGDDVSV

-1056 EGQELHLQFQE
+1056 EGQELHLQFQK
-1067 DSETLNYRVESDS
+1067 DSETLNYRVESGS

-1115 ELTDLFSGTVVVQ
+1115 ELTNLFSGTVVVQ

-1142 VVNNTGLDGTQT
+1142 VVNNTGLEGTQT
-1154 EFEFTLTGS
+1154 EFKFTLNGS

-1172 YNAVRTAEGSI
+1172 YNAVRTAEGST

-1190 NAGKAEITLEDR
+1190 NAGKAEITLEDG
-1202 ESIKIQGLPTGAEI
+1202 ESIEIQGLPTGAEI

-1231 IGTGQAVEKNDAE
+1231 IGTGQAVEKNDVE

-1277 DGNSPGPLEGA
+1277 EGSSPGPLEGA
-1288 TFAVYRLICTTPDA
+1288 TFAVYRLVCATPGE
-1302 EGHDHEN
+1302 EGHEHKN
-1309 QLISIEDPETG
+1309 QLISIADPQTG
-1320 EVAAEDEGCWE
+1320 ELAEEDKDCWE
-1331 LVGAPTT
+1331 LAGTPVT
-1338 SGTDGVITISGIP
+1338 SREDGVITISGIP

-1388 PKSGTGNEASIGN
+1388 PKSGTANDASIGN
-1401 PPAIEKIETGD
+1401 PPAIEEDKISGTIEYK
-1412 EITYQI
+1412 IR
-1418 MNYRPGELPFSGNT
+1418 NYRPGELPFSGNT
-1432 GIRMFLMIG
+1432 GIRMFLIIG
-1441 GMLMILG
+1441 GALMLCG
-1448 TAGGTGWYLYHRKP
+1448 AAGGTGWYLYQRKAP
-1462 AAVSRHRR
+1462 AARR
-1470 RHRR
+1470 RRKR

>member
-30 ETDDQVYTAGLCEH
+30 ETDDQAYTAGLCEH
-44 HQEHTADCGYDEAT
+44 HPEHTDDCGYDEAA

-176 TLSDGSDVT
+176 TLSDGSEVT

-197 EGVWNGEYTVSASV
+197 EGVWSGDYTVSANV
-211 DKTYSVS
+211 DGTYSVS
-218 KDISAFRVIV
+218 EGVPALQVTV
-228 TAGGSENYAASPDN
+228 TAGGGENYASEDN

-277 DRDHGINKNT
+277 DRDHGINENT

-301 NATKDNVNAYTS
+301 NATGENVNAYTS
-313 SEQVRQGIVNQT
+313 SEQVRQGIVNRT

-350 SVAHEGKASYRDADG
+350 SVAHEGKASYRDAEG

-370 DEGYFYYDSIKTFAE
+370 DEGYYYYDSIKTFAE
-385 LDRETADFTL
+385 LDRETAKFTL

-401 SRKNKDKLGDGEVG
+401 SQKNKGEVG
-415 GAVAAYG
+415 GAVAAAG

-428 FFPFNPAS
+428 FFPFASAS
-436 EVYKNAEE
+436 EVYKDAED
-444 GNGISLDPDK
+444 GNGISLNPDIDSK
-454 KSNTM
+454 NATI

-475 GGYTDSTRNTAVT
+475 GGFTDNTQGTPVT

-516 SLKIDFSTGKIVI
+516 SLKIDFSKGDIVI
-529 NEGTNHVKTST
+529 NQGTGHGKTST
-540 LHQQFSNAR
+540 LHQQFSNAG
-549 KQNSTKWSEDNS
+549 KESSTKWSEDNQN
-561 DTFADGTYHTLNFYY
+561 TFADGTYHTLNFYY
-576 LERGGSDSNM
+576 LERGGTDSNM

-591 LVSIP
+591 LVSVP

-619 ADEDYQYNEETDAVC
+619 ADEHYRYNEDTDAVC
-634 RGTTDSNGELIFT
+634 SGTTDSDGELIFT
-647 KINDAGSEEP
+647 QINDAGAEVP

-663 YSQKIYNLVLAEEMT
+663 YTQGIHNLVLAEETT

-683 SSGEMHIRL
+683 SFGEMHIRL
-692 ARSAGEEVFALSEN
+692 AQSAGRAVFALSEN

-725 LTVNKG
+725 LTVNKNG
-731 GGTDKVDAGAG
+731 ETKKVDAGAG

-777 AESADESGGNDTLAG
+777 VESSDGSGGNDTLAG

-797 QEDQHIFTLQ
+797 KENPHIFKLQ
-807 QSGSYEVDIND
+807 QSGSYDVDIND

-828 VISGGDEEKN
+828 VISGDKN
-838 TKAEY
+838 AKTEY

-850 EADSLA
+850 EAESLS

-890 QKLDENGQPV
+890 QKLDKNGQPV

-909 ATFTLYL
+909 ATFTLYS
-916 QDGVTIKNDGTY
+916 QAGVTIQKDGTY

-975 EKSSEIIPVVVDN
+975 EKSSEIIPVVVNN

-1020 DDDIDA
+1020 NDDIDA

-1036 TAPSA
+1036 TAD
-1041 SGIPSDENGWGKVNN
+1041 SGSGLPTDEREWKSTT
-1056 EGQELHLQFQE
+1056 EEKLHLRFQE
-1067 DSETLNYRVESDS
+1067 DADTLNYREEDD

-1086 IDEGWSK
+1086 IDKGWSK
-1093 LKIYQCLTHYETDSP
+1093 LKIYQCLYHNNTGSP
-1108 RTDLDNQ
+1108 LEKLEADQ
-1115 ELTDLFSGTVVVQ
+1115 ELTNLFSGTVVVQ
-1128 VRNTRTGNLKISKD
+1128 VRNTSTGNLKISKD
-1142 VVNNTGLDGTQT
+1142 VVNNTGLEGTQT
-1154 EFEFTLTGS
+1154 EFKFTLTGS
-1163 VNRNPLNKT
+1163 VKENPLNRT
-1172 YNAVRTAEGSI
+1172 YNAVRTEHGAA
-1183 STEAVVF
+1183 TETPTTVVF
-1190 NAGKAEITLEDR
+1190 EQGTARIDLKDGQ
-1202 ESIKIQGLPTGAEI
+1202 SIEIQGLPTGAEI

-1250 SSDVEVTYTNTYHVE
+1250 SSDVKVTYTNTYHVE
-1265 GSFTFTKTGTAE
+1265 GSFTFTKTGTPE
-1277 DGNSPGPLEGA
+1277 GESTPGPLQGA

-1302 EGHDHEN
+1302 EGHDHEK
-1309 QLISIEDPETG
+1309 QLISIENPETG

-1331 LVGAPTT
+1331 LVGTPMT
-1338 SGTDGVITISGIP
+1338 SRPDGVITISGIP

-1381 PADKVFK
+1381 SADKVFK
-1388 PKSGTGNEASIGN
+1388 PKSGTGNDASIGN
-1401 PPAIEKIETGD
+1401 PPAIEEDETSGTIKYKIR
-1412 EITYQI
+1412 
-1418 MNYRPGELPFSGNT
+1418 NYRPGELPFSGNT
-1432 GIRMFLMIG
+1432 GIRMFLIIG
-1441 GMLMILG
+1441 GALMLCG
-1448 TAGGTGWYLYHRKP
+1448 AAGGTGWYLYQRKAP
-1462 AAVSRHRR
+1462 AARR
-1470 RHRR
+1470 RRKR

>member
-30 ETDDQVYTAGLCEH
+30 ETDDQAYTAGLCEH
-44 HQEHTADCGYDEAT
+44 HPEHTDDCGYDEAT

-69 GSDASDGEKTD
+69 GNDASEGEKTD
-80 QNGSGQNTG
+80 QNSSGQDTL

-96 EDTSEDTTSGG
+96 EDTSQGTEPGG
-107 AATAGDT
+107 SATAGDT
-114 ADKTGTDET
+114 ADKAESNET
-123 ANAAMITDWSWIDED
+123 SNAATITDWSWIDED

-145 GVWGIGVPGA
+145 GVWEIGVPGA
-155 SEDDP
+155 SEDNP

-197 EGVWNGEYTVSASV
+197 EGVWSGDYTVSANV
-211 DKTYSVS
+211 DGTYSVS
-218 KDISAFRVIV
+218 EDVSALQVTM
-228 TAGGSENYAASPDN
+228 TAGGGENYASEAN

-262 YWQTDDAEPAGDYES
+262 YWQTDNADPAGDYES

-287 VLKFGSGMATSSGD
+287 VLKFGSGMGQTAGDSATD
-301 NATKDNVNAYTS
+301 DNVNDYTL
-313 SEQVRQGIVNQT
+313 SEQVRQGIVNRT
-325 LTDGYPS
+325 LTGGYPS
-332 LSNAVD
+332 LSDEVD
-338 DSQSSLDYLFSP
+338 DSQSSLEYLFSP
-350 SVAHEGKASYRDADG
+350 LVAHEGKASYRDAEG

-370 DEGYFYYDSIKTFAE
+370 DAGYYYYDSIKTFAE
-385 LDRETADFTL
+385 LDRETAKFTL

-401 SRKNKDKLGDGEVG
+401 SQKNKDKLGDGEVG

-428 FFPFNPAS
+428 FFPFASAS
-436 EVYKNAEE
+436 EVYKNAED
-444 GNGISLDPDK
+444 GNGISLDPDI

-475 GGYTDSTRNTAVT
+475 GGYTDSTKDTAVT

-505 VADLGGIHDRA
+505 VADLGGIHDRS
-516 SLKIDFSTGKIVI
+516 SLKIDFSTGEIVI
-529 NEGTNHVKTST
+529 NEGKGQYEKTST
-540 LHQQFSNAR
+540 LLEQFRAVEKES
-549 KQNSTKWSEDNS
+549 STSWSGN
-561 DTFADGTYHTLNFYY
+561 TFADGTYHTLNFYY

-609 IRGAEFVLYK
+609 ISGAEFVLYK
-619 ADEDYQYNEETDAVC
+619 ADEHYQYDKDTDAVC
-634 RGTTDSNGELIFT
+634 SGTTDSNGELIFT
-647 KINDAGSEEP
+647 QINDAGAEVP

-663 YSQKIYNLVLAEEMT
+663 YTTQGINYLVLAEETT

-683 SSGEMHIRL
+683 SFGEMHIRL
-692 ARSAGEEVFALSEN
+692 AQSAGGEVFALSEN

-713 ASGNVRVQADAE
+713 ASGNVRVQADAQ

-731 GGTDKVDAGAG
+731 GGTATVNTADG
-742 TLFAVVLKRQDM
+742 TLFAVVMQRQN
-754 ETNIDVASNWR
+754 TTKPIDDASNWR

-777 AESADESGGNDTLAG
+777 VESSDGSGGNDTLAG

-797 QEDQHIFTLQ
+797 KENPHIFTLQ
-807 QSGSYEVDIND
+807 QSGSYDVDIND

-828 VISGGDEEKN
+828 VISGDTEKN
-838 TKAEY
+838 AKTKY

-850 EADSLA
+850 KADSLS
-856 GATVDNTYRVVSQDF
+856 GATVENTYRVDSEEF

-909 ATFTLYL
+909 ATFTLYARA
-916 QDGVTIKNDGTY
+916 GVTIHEDGTY
-928 TVAERTQSYSV
+928 TVAEGTQSYSAA
-939 DTSDMKTPLPLT
+939 TSDMTTPLPLT

-996 GAGDDVSV
+996 EAGDAVSV

-1036 TAPSA
+1036 TTD
-1041 SGIPSDENGWGKVNN
+1041 SGSGLPTDEGGWKRKSTTENA
-1056 EGQELHLQFQE
+1056 LHLRFRE
-1067 DSETLNYRVESDS
+1067 GAETLNYREEDD

-1093 LKIYQCLTHYETDSP
+1093 LKIYQCLDHNNTGSP
-1108 RTDLDNQ
+1108 REELEDDQ
-1115 ELTDLFSGTVVVQ
+1115 ELTNLFSGTVVVQ
-1128 VRNTRTGNLKISKD
+1128 VRNTSTGNLKISKD

-1154 EFEFTLTGS
+1154 EFKFTLTGS

-1172 YNAVRTAEGSI
+1172 YNAVRTADEST
-1183 STEAVVF
+1183 STETVVF
-1190 NAGKAEITLEDR
+1190 KDGKAEITLEDR
-1202 ESIKIQGLPTGAEI
+1202 KSIEIQGLPTGAEI
-1216 KIVEE
+1216 EIVED
-1221 TYPDYKTTYV
+1221 TYQDYKTTYV
-1231 IGTGQAVEKNDAE
+1231 IGTGQPAERNDAD
-1244 VTIPGN
+1244 VTITGD

-1277 DGNSPGPLEGA
+1277 EGSIPDPLEGA
-1288 TFAVYRLICTTPDA
+1288 KFAVYRLICTTPDE
-1302 EGHDHEN
+1302 EGHDHKD
-1309 QLISIEDPETG
+1309 QLISIENPDTG
-1320 EVAAEDEGCWE
+1320 AVAGEDKGCWE
-1331 LVGAPTT
+1331 LVGTPMT
-1338 SGTDGVITISGIP
+1338 SGPDGVITISGIP

-1381 PADKVFK
+1381 SADKVFK
-1388 PKSGTGNEASIGN
+1388 PKSGTGNDASIGN
-1401 PPAIEKIETGD
+1401 PPAIEEDETSGTIKYKIR
-1412 EITYQI
+1412 
-1418 MNYRPGELPFSGNT
+1418 NYRPGELPFSGNT
-1432 GIRMFLMIG
+1432 GIRMFLIIG
-1441 GMLMILG
+1441 GALMLCG
-1448 TAGGTGWYLYHRKP
+1448 AAGGTGWYLYQRKAP
-1462 AAVSRHRR
+1462 AARR
-1470 RHRR
+1470 RRKR

>member
-30 ETDDQVYTAGLCEH
+30 ETDDRAYTAGLCEH
-44 HQEHTADCGYDEAT
+44 HPEHTDDCGYDEAT

-69 GSDASDGEKTD
+69 GNDASEGEKTD

-89 SEDGENT
+89 SEDGQNT
-96 EDTSEDTTSGG
+96 EDTLEDTTSGG

-123 ANAAMITDWSWIDED
+123 DNAAMITDWSWIDED

-145 GVWGIGVPGA
+145 GVWEIGVPGA
-155 SEDDP
+155 SEDNP

-170 PKQINA
+170 PEQINA
-176 TLSDGSDVT
+176 TLSDGSEVT
-185 IDLTWDLSAIPE
+185 VDLTWDLSEIPE
-197 EGVWNGEYTVSASV
+197 EGVWSGEYTVSANV
-211 DKTYSVS
+211 DGTYSVS
-218 KDISAFRVIV
+218 EDVSALQVTV
-228 TAGGSENYAASPDN
+228 TAGGGENYASEAN

-262 YWQTDDAEPAGDYES
+262 YWQTDDAEPAGDYNG
-277 DRDHGINKNT
+277 DRNHGINT
-287 VLKFGSGMATSSGD
+287 GTPFKFGASMGEDQTGTTTPANM
-301 NATKDNVNAYTS
+301 NYWTKSVD
-313 SEQVRQGIVNQT
+313 VRRGIVNNT
-325 LTDGYPS
+325 LTDGYPT
-332 LSNAVD
+332 LSNTVAGD
-338 DSQSSLDYLFSP
+338 GKSLDYLFDP
-350 SVAHEGKASYRDADG
+350 TVPHVGKASYSDAEG

-370 DEGYFYYDSIKTFAE
+370 EEGYFYYDSIKNFAE
-385 LDRETADFTL
+385 FDRNTHQFTL
-395 YEGNYY
+395 YEGNYI
-401 SRKNKDKLGDGEVG
+401 SEDNQEQLGDPYVG
-415 GAVAAYG
+415 GAVKATGA
-422 TSPDGQ
+422 SPDGQ
-428 FFPFNPAS
+428 FFPFVSAADVYTDTDDGKIALNP
-436 EVYKNAEE
+436 EVQS
-444 GNGISLDPDK
+444 G
-454 KSNTM
+454 TRT
-459 QHYFG
+459 HYFG
-464 LTMSTRFVQQD
+464 LTMSTRFIQQD
-475 GGYTDSTRNTAVT
+475 GGHTDDDVPVT

-516 SLKIDFSTGKIVI
+516 SMKIDFSTGAIVI
-529 NEGTNHVKTST
+529 NEGTEYEDSST
-540 LHQQFSNAR
+540 LFAQFEAAGR
-549 KQNSTKWSEDNS
+549 KGSTSWTGN
-561 DTFADGTYHTLNFYY
+561 TFADRTYHTLNFFY
-576 LERGGSDSNM
+576 LERGATDSNM

-591 LVSIP
+591 LVTVP
-596 ASGIIKVDQAGNY
+596 ESGIIKVDQAGNY
-609 IRGAEFVLYK
+609 VPGATFVLYK
-619 ADEDYQYNEETDAVC
+619 ANADYEYNSEDVVC

-647 KINDAGSEEP
+647 EIQDDGSEVP

-663 YSQKIYNLVLAEEMT
+663 YTTQGIHNLVLAEETT

-683 SSGEMHIRL
+683 SFGEMHIRL
-692 ARSAGEEVFALSEN
+692 AQSEGGEVFALSEN
-706 QWDTGAY
+706 QWDSGAY
-713 ASGNVRVQADAE
+713 ASGNVRVQAKAQ
-725 LTVNKG
+725 LTLNKN
-731 GGTDKVDAGAG
+731 GGTETVDAATG
-742 TLFAVVLKRQDM
+742 TLFAVVLQRQDM
-754 ETNIDVASNWR
+754 EASIIEASNWK

-777 AESADESGGNDTLAG
+777 VGSSDGSGGNDTLAG

-797 QEDQHIFTLQ
+797 KENPHIFTLQ
-807 QSGSYEVDIND
+807 QSGSYDVDIND

-828 VISGGDEEKN
+828 VISGDTEKN
-838 TKAEY
+838 AKTKY

-850 EADSLA
+850 KADSLS
-856 GATVDNTYRVVSQDF
+856 GATVENTYRVDSEEF

-890 QKLDENGQPV
+890 QKLDKNGQPV

-909 ATFTLYL
+909 ATFTLYS
-916 QDGVTIKNDGTY
+916 QTGVTIHKDGTY
-928 TVAERTQSYSV
+928 TVAEGTQSYSAA
-939 DTSDMKTPLPLT
+939 TSDMTTPLPLT
-951 GGAMFTRIPNGT
+951 GGAMFTRIPNGR
-963 YYLIETKAPEGY
+963 YYLIETEAPEGY

-1020 DDDIDA
+1020 NDDIDA

-1036 TAPSA
+1036 TAD
-1041 SGIPSDENGWGKVNN
+1041 SGSGLPTDESGWKSTT
-1056 EGQELHLQFQE
+1056 EEKLHLRFQE
-1067 DSETLNYRVESDS
+1067 GAETLNYREEDD

-1093 LKIYQCLTHYETDSP
+1093 LKIYQCLVHNNTESP
-1108 RTDLDNQ
+1108 KEELEADQ
-1115 ELTDLFSGTVVVQ
+1115 ELTNLFSGTVVVQ
-1128 VRNTRTGNLKISKD
+1128 VRNTSTGNLKISKD

-1154 EFEFTLTGS
+1154 EFKFTLTGS

-1172 YNAVRTAEGSI
+1172 YNAVRTADEST
-1183 STEAVVF
+1183 STETVVF
-1190 NAGKAEITLEDR
+1190 KDGKAEITLEDR
-1202 ESIKIQGLPTGAEI
+1202 ESIEIQGLPTDTEI

-1231 IGTGQAVEKNDAE
+1231 IGTGQPAEGNGAE
-1244 VTIPGN
+1244 VIIPGN
-1250 SSDVEVTYTNTYHVE
+1250 SSGVEVTYTNTYHVE

-1277 DGNSPGPLEGA
+1277 EGSSPGPLEGA
-1288 TFAVYRLICTTPDA
+1288 TFAVYRLICTTPNE

-1309 QLISIEDPETG
+1309 QLISIENPATG

-1331 LVGAPTT
+1331 LVGTPMT
-1338 SGTDGVITISGIP
+1338 SRPDGVITISGIP

-1388 PKSGTGNEASIGN
+1388 PKSGTGNDASIGN
-1401 PPAIEKIETGD
+1401 PPAIEEDETSGTIKYKIR
-1412 EITYQI
+1412 
-1418 MNYRPGELPFSGNT
+1418 NYRPGELPFSGNT
-1432 GIRMFLMIG
+1432 GIRMFLIIG
-1441 GMLMILG
+1441 GALMLCG
-1448 TAGGTGWYLYHRKP
+1448 AAGGTGWYLYQRKAP
-1462 AAVSRHRR
+1462 AARR
-1470 RHRR
+1470 RRKR